1 MAKQLNV
8 ALDFTANTTQAKQ
21 QIQELQQLL
30 TKVAYSTDL
39 GIDPSQMK
47 EASAAA
53 KELAVH
59 LNEAYNQK
67 TGNYDLS
74 KLNASLVKSKTSV
87 TELSTSLLK
96 AGTTGQQA
104 FIKLAQSIAAAD
116 QPMITLNA
124 RLQDFLTTF
133 KNSIKW
139 QISSSMIHQTI
150 GAVQA
155 AYGYAQDLNESLN
168 NIRIVTG
175 HNIDYMDKFADK
187 ANKAAKALSTST
199 LNYTDASLIYYQQ
212 GLSDQEVEDRTAVTI
227 KMANAAGESAEKIS
241 DQLTAVWNNF
251 YDGSQSLEYYADV
264 MTALGAATASSTD
277 EIAAGLE
284 KFAAVSNTVGLSY
297 EYATSAL
304 ATVTAT
310 TRQSADVVGTAFKTL
325 FARIQGLKLGET
337 LDDGTNLNKYSEA
350 LAKVGISIFESN
362 GELKAMDNILDE
374 MAVKWES
381 LDNAQ
386 QVALAQTVAGVRQYT
401 QLIALMDNWDFMK
414 ENLETARN
422 ATGTLNEQQKI
433 YEESWEAANKR
444 LKASFESLYTDL
456 IDDKFFIKFTD
467 FLSDMVDGV
476 DSFIDKIGG
485 VKTVIIGILSIV
497 TNLLSSRIQPAIDN
511 IINNIQIM
519 VGGANKVYGKIRNE
533 INEQINT
540 VSNKYNLS
548 DYDKQSLQNIA
559 QLNIMKQRL
568 ADQTDRLSDS
578 ERRLAEITIQGFEMS
593 QQEILKTTKQL
604 SEYKTQVQELK
615 DAIPDGGINYSNK
628 RSNRIKALEKG
639 VSNQTSSEID
649 TSNNTTEIQ
658 ILQQNL
664 KELSDA
670 AFNAEVAVD
679 GSIKTISQKFM
690 ELGQAG
696 QEQVVQGSE
705 AFSDLI
711 NQLNPFS
718 AELDKLSNNSIQSQ
732 TAIKGMKRE
741 IEVLGGSLPET
752 IRNSEAVNN
761 AFKAIEAAQG
771 PKELKKAIIELQ
783 TALKNTEINGKNVNQ
798 VLSQLGVNKQDIDLI
813 VNGYKKISAQEEKI
827 INQQKDL
834 NNQLNNFNPKHLGT
848 IAENFVRLTSVS
860 MSAVMAINS
869 FKAGIESL
877 GDSDL
882 SGWEKFSSFIMSFA
896 FAFGSLKRVV
906 SGSIEIFNNLRT
918 SLYSSYIA
926 TMLEA
931 EGTDTATAA
940 KMRHEAVTWLQC
952 AADEVHKGILDKE
965 CFALGLVNL
974 GFKEDVAAK
983 IADAAATGGLSAA
996 MKVLNAE
1003 LKATIA
1009 SLLATLGP
1017 ILAVIAAV
1025 AALGFAIYTAIK
1037 RSQAFEA
1044 ELKQSSKDLAEL
1056 KNNLSNVNSEVQKV
1070 NSSLDGLSSKY
1081 DAFKDL
1087 TYGTTEWREAL
1098 YDVNNEVQDLI
1109 DNYNKAADASDQLIE
1124 GVDYYRD
1131 QYNALH
1137 LTDSGAAKIKEQNI
1151 TTQNNAQTA
1160 VNAQNYRN
1168 EQLQLQKD
1176 KMTLASN
1183 TNYLANH
1190 QPAETTTKTVT
1201 IGIPDIQAF
1210 GGSTGSTTTLS
1221 YEKTE
1226 TKTPSHGYNIN
1237 AGNAAFGGAGPNM
1250 STTPKYQYDAALTQA
1265 DIDRIIK
1272 AATENIEFDFGS
1284 VDDLINEGGLSEEA
1298 AKLIAS
1304 SSETQEALQ
1313 KLTTET
1319 SRLADSYANDI
1330 LNDLLARGLD
1340 LSGYDE
1346 QYRTGVGKAI
1356 SQDTLDYQQRIIE
1369 SRASNSGN
1377 ELTQSEVSDYLT
1389 GLGYFVETV
1398 DTNDFQNFI
1407 SGNQV
1412 LTVKLQDENGGI
1424 IENSDTSF
1432 SYKSLLEGFALQQAQ
1447 EEALGWQDN
1456 YFDEQ
1461 KYSQQ
1466 VYSTVDSLKS
1476 SWDAQNFNSD
1486 VINTE
1491 VNERNGGQV
1500 LGETKRVQDFLNENT
1515 ESFSDIFGLSE
1526 EDFKDWA
1533 SDINNVKEN
1542 FGELQKAIEGD
1553 TGAINTLRDRMGSL
1567 GTHGQ
1572 ELVDKLTEAFEGL
1585 DVKTRNYLAKAYES
1599 KNFKIPDEAWTSIN
1613 DFVTNNAEQLSDL
1626 AGVSKDTFISMYN
1639 SADKKY
1645 AKKVAKLLSGVT
1657 KGNKK
1662 DLQALAVETQRAFYT
1677 TGDNMNQAI
1686 SNVQKNWN
1694 SVFSKMGVFANSEA
1708 ETIKTTINSAFDDI
1722 LTYTQ
1727 QLEDGLTPTMDV
1739 SQIKSAL
1746 NSLIAAFGLTESE
1759 AQQMVA
1765 SFGFSAEFDPNPQ
1778 EITET
1783 EKAVVYTDNID
1794 EHGHHLDPPYVVS
1807 KTYTSKVQVPTIT
1820 TLDYEGQQYG
1830 GDLIGPSNSGNG
1842 TDNEDNN
1849 DNGGGG
1855 GYTAPPP
1862 KEYKDEIERYHVIKQ
1877 KIEDLEEVMEHLAKA
1892 KERAFGTSKLE
1903 LMDQEIEKY
1912 DEMIDLQNQYLD
1924 EINKYWEEDRALIAS
1939 YGAEFDETGVI
1950 TNYDEIMKRQIDKYN
1965 SSIGKNEKA
1974 DEAAEEAY
1982 DDFIEALEQY
1992 EETNNLR
1999 QDELEKLYDLQT
2011 ELADVIFE
2019 KTQYKI
2025 EIKIAVKDDELE
2037 YLDYLL
2043 SKIEDDAYSAAEAIA
2058 LIGEKAENAL
2068 EKTKTYSDGLM
2079 ELLSN
2084 HGINS
2089 IEELDKLTV
2098 DDLKAKNFTEDEIDQ
2113 IREWRSSI
2121 LEANQELLEMRA
2133 TIQEKVLDSFNQF
2146 SEDVQDQIDLFEH
2159 YQNILEG
2166 VKDITSLLGAQ
2177 LNEQSKLVLRNLNRS
2192 LMNNSI
2198 NNIAGAKQQVETLKQ
2213 MRANAQEQYDKAI
2226 ANGDSIGIK
2235 QWSDTL
2241 KEIDDQVHSAEEN
2254 FLDIWQEALER
2265 AHDIF
2270 EEEMDNIVKEFEDGV
2285 SPIYGSI
2292 EALQDAITR
2301 ANELNDQ
2308 YLSDTDK
2315 TYELNKLRRQIE
2327 GSIDDTDIIPHKQ
2340 ALNKLQ
2346 DELNKKLKDGSK
2358 ISEYDLKILQSKYEL
2373 ELARQKLEDVQNSN
2387 ETVRLTRDNNGNW
2400 GYVYSA
2406 NEDKIAEAEQEYED
2420 KLNAYQKANE
2430 EYLRTLENNIIQLQS
2445 DYQEKLTAIRLS
2457 FVEGEI
2463 SQAEYEKQAADLEKY
2478 YNERMQQIHQQY
2490 EEVFKNSKDANE
2502 KFVAYYKDS
2511 SGALVENFNQT
2522 TLALQTGYQTLDE
2535 MFEKFWKSHDNYVAD
2550 SNKLLDDYLNKIKE
2564 INSTAGIEGSFA
2576 DAASGWSIKITGE
2589 SDKAVADMEK
2599 IVKNATDSFNNVIK
2613 AASDWESIYVS
2624 KIDSA
2629 IKRNEA
2635 LVKTMNEMVAALSGM
2650 NSIDYSKY
2658 ENAIDSRSTATAN
2671 NIISTQHNSESFNK
2685 TIEVPDYISQ
2695 LSYLDMLDQL
2705 DMNKQIED
2713 WMSNN
2718 ELSID
2723 TALMDSLD
2731 ISTILQ
2737 NIGLNVQTIVS
2748 YLSNLIPSSLGV
2760 DRIAQEFMQ
2769 QVSINAD
2776 FPNVTDSNEIME
2788 AFEIMENE
2796 ASQYANR
2803 KTI

>member
-39 GIDPSQMK
+39 GVDPSQMK

-74 KLNASLVKSKTSV
+74 KLNASLAKSKTSV

-104 FIKLAQSIAAAD
+104 FIKLAQSIAGAD

-124 RLQDFLTTF
+124 RLQDFLVTL
-133 KNSIKW
+133 KNSVKW
-139 QISSSMIHQTI
+139 QISSSMIHQII
-150 GAVQA
+150 GAVQR

-277 EIAAGLE
+277 EISAGLE
-284 KFAAVSNTVGLSY
+284 KFAAVSNSVGLSY

-325 FARIQGLKLGET
+325 FARIQDLELGKT
-337 LDDGTNLNKYSEA
+337 LDDGTTLGKYSQA
-350 LAKVGISIFESN
+350 LETVGVSIKTADGGLREMDDILSDLGEKWNSFDAEGNPLISDDAK
-362 GELKAMDNILDE
+362 
-374 MAVKWES
+374 
-381 LDNAQ
+381 
-386 QVALAQTVAGVRQYT
+386 VALAQTVAGVRQYT

-444 LKASFESLYTDL
+444 LRASFESLYTDL

-519 VGGANKVYGKIRNE
+519 VGGANKVYSKIRNE
-533 INEQINT
+533 MNEQINT
-540 VSNKYNLS
+540 ASKQYNLS
-548 DYDKQSLQNIA
+548 DYDKQSLQNVS

-604 SEYKTQVQELK
+604 GEYKTQVQELK
-615 DAIPDGGINYSNK
+615 DAIPDGGIDYLNK

-649 TSNNTTEIQ
+649 TSDNTTEIQ

-679 GSIKTISQKFM
+679 GSIKAISQKFM

-711 NQLNPFS
+711 SQLSPFS

-798 VLSQLGVNKQDIDLI
+798 VLSQLGVKKQDIDLI
-813 VNGYKKISAQEEKI
+813 VNGYKEISAQEEKI

-877 GDSDL
+877 GDPDL
-882 SGWEKFSSFIMSFA
+882 SGWEKFSSAIMSFA
-896 FAFGSLKRVV
+896 FAFGSLKSVV

-1003 LKATIA
+1003 LKTTIV
-1009 SLLATLGP
+1009 SLLSILGP
-1017 ILAVIAAV
+1017 IVAVIAAITAV
-1025 AALGFAIYTAIK
+1025 GFAIYTLVK
-1037 RSQAFEA
+1037 RSQSFNT
-1044 ELKQSSKDLAEL
+1044 ELKQSNEDLQTL
-1056 KNNLSNVNSEVQKV
+1056 QDNLDGVNSEVQQV
-1070 NSSLDGLSSKY
+1070 TSSLDGLSSKY

-1087 TYGTTEWREAL
+1087 KYGTTEWREAL

-1109 DNYNKAADASDQLIE
+1109 DNYNKMADADSQLKKGE
-1124 GVDYYRD
+1124 DWYYD
-1131 QYNALH
+1131 SNNIQH
-1137 LTDSGAAKIKEQNI
+1137 LTESGQNKIRQQALDKQNK
-1151 TTQNNAQTA
+1151 AQTA
-1160 VNAQNYRN
+1160 VNSQNNRD
-1168 EQLQLQKD
+1168 EQLQLEAKTREIS
-1176 KMTLASN
+1176 KKN
-1183 TNYLANH
+1183 ENIVVG
-1190 QPAETTTKTVT
+1190 TKR
-1201 IGIPDIQAF
+1201 
-1210 GGSTGSTTTLS
+1210 
-1221 YEKTE
+1221 E
-1226 TKTPSHGYNIN
+1226 
-1237 AGNAAFGGAGPNM
+1237 
-1250 STTPKYQYDAALTQA
+1250 KYQFRPNEYRYHTVNATDTLTTSE
-1265 DIDRIIK
+1265 INKVVK
-1272 AATENIEFDFGS
+1272 AAMKDSSFNFDKE
-1284 VDDLINEGGLSEEA
+1284 DLINKAGLDENT
-1298 AKLIAS
+1298 AKLITS
-1304 SSETQEALQ
+1304 NDETIKALE
-1313 KLTTET
+1313 KLTAET
-1319 SRLADSYANDI
+1319 SRLADSYQNNV
-1330 LNDLLARGLD
+1330 LNELLSRGLD

-1346 QYRTGVGKAI
+1346 KYRNGIGELI
-1356 SQDTLDYQQRIIE
+1356 SQDVIDYENKIIA
-1369 SRASNSGN
+1369 SRGSNSGN
-1377 ELTQSEVSDYLT
+1377 ELTESEILNLLSQQGYSVSE
-1389 GLGYFVETV
+1389 LG
-1398 DTNDFQNFI
+1398 NNWWQDFT
-1407 SGNQV
+1407 SGNA
-1412 LTVKLQDENGGI
+1412 TIPVKLTDENGGTV
-1424 IENSDTSF
+1424 ENSEVTFDYDTIL
-1432 SYKSLLEGFALQQAQ
+1432 KNFAAEQSRQWGLSQ
-1447 EEALGWQDN
+1447 QDN

-1461 KYSQQ
+1461 IYSQKAFDAA
-1466 VYSTVDSLKS
+1466 SRLKP
-1476 SWDAQNFNSD
+1476 SWDEQNFDEDKIQEQASALENMGQGSALPSEIGKLQEFLTSNS
-1486 VINTE
+1486 
-1491 VNERNGGQV
+1491 
-1500 LGETKRVQDFLNENT
+1500 
-1515 ESFSDIFGLSE
+1515 ESFADMFGMSE
-1526 EDFKDWA
+1526 DDFKAWA
-1533 SDINNVKEN
+1533 GDANNLTEN
-1542 FGELQKAIEGD
+1542 FGKLQKAVEGNS
-1553 TGAINTLRDRMGSL
+1553 GAINELRDEMGSL

-1572 ELVDKLTEAFEGL
+1572 ELVDKLAGSW
-1585 DVKTRNYLAKAYES
+1585 DKCSDKAKAFS
-1599 KNFKIPDEAWTSIN
+1599 DWMNDSTSL
-1613 DFVTNNAEQLSDL
+1613 TKKYNAENEAAFDEFVAQNSDALSDL
-1626 AGVSKDTFISMYN
+1626 AGVSKDTFEKLYKE
-1639 SADKKY
+1639 DKRY
-1645 AKKVAKLLSGVT
+1645 ARKVAKLMPDVA
-1657 KGNKK
+1657 KGNQK
-1662 DLQALAVETQRAFYT
+1662 ALVELNIATQRSFYT
-1677 TGDNMNQAI
+1677 TGEQVNQVLQ
-1686 SNVQKNWN
+1686 NV
-1694 SVFSKMGVFANSEA
+1694 ANSGR
-1708 ETIKTTINSAFDDI
+1708 DD
-1722 LTYTQ
+1722 L
-1727 QLEDGLTPTMDV
+1727 
-1739 SQIKSAL
+1739 K
-1746 NSLIAAFGLTESE
+1746 AAFGDSLSSVQSEINTCFTQIQEAANKLQLDPKFDTTEAIASLNTLISAFGFTAE
-1759 AQQMVA
+1759 QAQAFVA
-1765 SFGFSAEFDPNPQ
+1765 SMGFDAEIESKPTPVTSH
-1778 EITET
+1778 EE
-1783 EKAVVYTDNID
+1783 AVVYTSNID
-1794 EHGHHLDPPYVVS
+1794 EHGHHLDPPSVVPID
-1807 KTYTSKVQVPTIT
+1807 TTTMVNVPTVK
-1820 TLDYEGQQYG
+1820 TLDWSGKEYG
-1830 GDLIGPSNSGNG
+1830 GKTTDLTTNPTTTNNSGG
-1842 TDNEDNN
+1842 GG
-1849 DNGGGG
+1849 NGGGG
-1855 GYTAPPP
+1855 SRYTPPPP

-1924 EINKYWEEDRALIAS
+1924 EINKYWDEDRALIAS
-1939 YGAEFDETGVI
+1939 YGAEFDETGII

-1965 SSIGKNEKA
+1965 SSIGKNKEADKA
-1974 DEAAEEAY
+1974 AKEAY

-2146 SEDVQDQIDLFEH
+2146 SENIQDQIDLFEH
-2159 YQNILEG
+2159 YQNILES

-2192 LMNNSI
+2192 LINNSI
-2198 NNIAGAKQQVETLKQ
+2198 NNLAGAKQQVETLKQ

-2254 FLDIWQEALER
+2254 FLDTWQEALER
-2265 AHDIF
+2265 ARDIF

-2406 NEDKIAEAEQEYED
+2406 NEDKIAEAEREYED

-2430 EYLRTLENNIIQLQS
+2430 EYLKTLENNIIQLQS

-2535 MFEKFWKSHDNYVAD
+2535 MFEKFWKSHDNYLAD

-2599 IVKNATDSFNNVIK
+2599 IVKNATDSFNDVIK

-2635 LVKTMNEMVAALSGM
+2635 LVKTMNEMVATLSGM

-2685 TIEVPDYISQ
+2685 TVEVPDYISQ
-2695 LSYLDMLDQL
+2695 FSYLDMLDQL

-2776 FPNVTDSNEIME
+2776 FPNVTDSQEILD
-2788 AFEIMENE
+2788 AFNTMENE

>member
-74 KLNASLVKSKTSV
+74 KLNASLAKSKTSV

-124 RLQDFLTTF
+124 RLQDLLTTF

-139 QISSSMIHQTI
+139 QISSSTIHQVI

-155 AYGYAQDLNESLN
+155 AYRYAQDLNESLN

-325 FARIQGLKLGET
+325 FARIQDLELGET
-337 LDDGTNLNKYSEA
+337 LDDGTTLGKYSQA
-350 LAKVGISIFESN
+350 LETVGISIKTADGGLREMDDILSDL
-362 GELKAMDNILDE
+362 GE
-374 MAVKWES
+374 KWNSFDAEGNPLIS
-381 LDNAQ
+381 DDAK
-386 QVALAQTVAGVRQYT
+386 VALAQTVAGVRQYT

-444 LKASFESLYTDL
+444 LRASFESLYTDL

-467 FLSDMVDGV
+467 FLSDMVDGI

-485 VKTVIIGILSIV
+485 VKPLLIGILSIV
-497 TNLLSSRIQPAIDN
+497 GSLLSSKIQPAIDN
-511 IINNIQIM
+511 IINNIKVM
-519 VGGANKVYGKIRNE
+519 VGGADKAYAKIHDDLNKTTQANWYNE
-533 INEQINT
+533 DGTHRFDPIQEEQLRGVQRIT
-540 VSNKYNLS
+540 E
-548 DYDKQSLQNIA
+548 A
-559 QLNIMKQRL
+559 KQRL
-568 ADQTDRLSDS
+568 SVVEKNLTATEKAQ
-578 ERRLAEITIQGFEMS
+578 AESAIQGFEL
-593 QQEILKTTKQL
+593 QQKHLEDLIKKQ
-604 SEYKTQVQELK
+604 EELK
-615 DAIPDGGINYSNK
+615 QKKNNFNSTELDTSTISINTKRIDQAK
-628 RSNRIKALEKG
+628 RSRVNVVERDINSTDIIGDANTLARSYESIQYAADNAANAVKNSAVVMLEAWKESVESG
-639 VSNQTSSEID
+639 KSVTLSGADVFKDLIENMD
-649 TSNNTTEIQ
+649 TSMQ
-658 ILQQNL
+658 
-664 KELSDA
+664 
-670 AFNAEVAVD
+670 
-679 GSIKTISQKFM
+679 SIKSR
-690 ELGQAG
+690 GN
-696 QEQVVQGSE
+696 
-705 AFSDLI
+705 DLSSHAREVREG
-711 NQLNPFS
+711 LNVMV
-718 AELDKLSNNSIQSQ
+718 E
-732 TAIKGMKRE
+732 
-741 IEVLGGSLPET
+741 SLPEG
-752 IRNSEAVNN
+752 IRLSGDFSKAMNELDRARGPKQTTAAIQKLIKIISNAKIETKDLEKYLKSIGYPEEKLQNYLKLLKEQKQNAKEAAEAQETLNN
-761 AFKAIEAAQG
+761 AVKNFKPQHKIAFSE
-771 PKELKKAIIELQ
+771 
-783 TALKNTEINGKNVNQ
+783 
-798 VLSQLGVNKQDIDLI
+798 GVVSLA
-813 VNGYKKISAQEEKI
+813 SAC
-827 INQQKDL
+827 
-834 NNQLNNFNPKHLGT
+834 G
-848 IAENFVRLTSVS
+848 
-860 MSAVMAINS
+860 SAVMAL
-869 FKAGIESL
+869 ESL
-877 GDSDL
+877 KSIIETVSDPEAT
-882 SGWEKFSSFIMSFA
+882 GWEKFSAILMGFSMIVPSLMSA
-896 FAFGSLKRVV
+896 FSGFGKVIAGV
-906 SGSIEIFNNLRT
+906 NQIVESGTVAWATRTGVEILNTSVLGENTTQLILNTLANSKLTDENKKNL
-918 SLYSSYIA
+918 IA
-926 TMLEA
+926 L
-931 EGTDTATAA
+931 
-940 KMRHEAVTWLQC
+940 
-952 AADEVHKGILDKE
+952 ILRR
-965 CFALGLVNL
+965 A
-974 GFKEDVAAK
+974 
-983 IADAAATGGLSAA
+983 GLSADTA
-996 MKVLNAE
+996 ALHANNLVTGTATVVTKSFSAALKELWASLVPLLPVIIPLTIALGALVAAWVIYDNAIGAAAENAE
-1003 LKATIA
+1003 QNNKNLEETKT
-1009 SLLATLGP
+1009 
-1017 ILAVIAAV
+1017 
-1025 AALGFAIYTAIK
+1025 AL
-1037 RSQAFEA
+1037 
-1044 ELKQSSKDLAEL
+1044 DD
-1056 KNNLSNVNSEVQKV
+1056 VNSRLNTL
-1070 NSSLDGLSSKY
+1070 NSTLSGLNDKRKNI
-1081 DAFKDL
+1081 DNL
-1087 TYGTTEWREAL
+1087 TYGTVEWR
-1098 YDVNNEVQDLI
+1098 D
-1109 DNYNKAADASDQLIE
+1109 
-1124 GVDYYRD
+1124 
-1131 QYNALH
+1131 
-1137 LTDSGAAKIKEQNI
+1137 
-1151 TTQNNAQTA
+1151 A
-1160 VNAQNYRN
+1160 VNELND
-1168 EQLQLQKD
+1168 E
-1176 KMTLASN
+1176 
-1183 TNYLANH
+1183 
-1190 QPAETTTKTVT
+1190 
-1201 IGIPDIQAF
+1201 
-1210 GGSTGSTTTLS
+1210 
-1221 YEKTE
+1221 
-1226 TKTPSHGYNIN
+1226 
-1237 AGNAAFGGAGPNM
+1237 
-1250 STTPKYQYDAALTQA
+1250 
-1265 DIDRIIK
+1265 
-1272 AATENIEFDFGS
+1272 
-1284 VDDLINEGGLSEEA
+1284 VDDLIEKYGLIKGQDWDIDAQGRKYITDTGAESMRTSMDEERSNLLSAKAAQQKFKNKYEYDQSKKEIISDYTKRGQTHYDDNVKQITSKDLDTIVNAKLRNPSLEINPDTLKDLGLDQSVIDLINNNTELQDAIKALTIQAQRIADIETNDMYNKMVSEGVLEELKKAGVSDEYASDIAYKMAEDAVRNSNTTDYTNQSATAFNTLNNSNEYIQEFLKERGYTYKDNNFWGNLSKLQNDKTIEVFTDEDQKETKNISVSELRAWLENKLASEDIMANVDDYIGIEADSKTTWESASKAKETWDKNQSIVNDFEQINQQGAPNEESFDNYEDYQVAQTDYQNQLQEKAQAMSDMLKQNSEEY
-1298 AKLIAS
+1298 AS
-1304 SSETQEALQ
+1304 MFDMTKEGFEEWIS
-1313 KLTTET
+1313 
-1319 SRLADSYANDI
+1319 DSDN
-1330 LNDLLARGLD
+1330 
-1340 LSGYDE
+1340 
-1346 QYRTGVGKAI
+1346 
-1356 SQDTLDYQQRIIE
+1356 IIE
-1369 SRASNSGN
+1369 HYDLIKKAVEGDAEAVN
-1377 ELTQSEVSDYLT
+1377 ELRKLT
-1389 GLGYFVETV
+1389 GLNIGTIK
-1398 DTNDFQNFI
+1398 DIQDAWNDNSKELDKYI
-1407 SGNQV
+1407 E
-1412 LTVKLQDENGGI
+1412 KLEKSQD
-1424 IENSDTSF
+1424 
-1432 SYKSLLEGFALQQAQ
+1432 
-1447 EEALGWQDN
+1447 
-1456 YFDEQ
+1456 
-1461 KYSQQ
+1461 
-1466 VYSTVDSLKS
+1466 
-1476 SWDAQNFNSD
+1476 
-1486 VINTE
+1486 
-1491 VNERNGGQV
+1491 
-1500 LGETKRVQDFLNENT
+1500 
-1515 ESFSDIFGLSE
+1515 
-1526 EDFKDWA
+1526 
-1533 SDINNVKEN
+1533 
-1542 FGELQKAIEGD
+1542 
-1553 TGAINTLRDRMGSL
+1553 
-1567 GTHGQ
+1567 
-1572 ELVDKLTEAFEGL
+1572 LTEAE
-1585 DVKTRNYLAKAYES
+1585 YES
-1599 KNFKIPDEAWTSIN
+1599 FG
-1613 DFVTNNAEQLSDL
+1613 DFLDANSDSFASL
-1626 AGVSKDTFISMYN
+1626 AGVSQDTFDQMLAHNKDFIKKSGPLIPKMMKGDTKAVQQFRVEAQRQIVLDVNNTQARKAMAQLEESAGAAAGTVESDVQNAFDYISSYIEN
-1639 SADKKY
+1639 NPIEVGAEVNDAGFIDACNKIIAASGWTSEQAQKEF
-1645 AKKVAKLLSGVT
+1645 AKMGFNLELNPVEPQVT
-1657 KGNKK
+1657 KKHFDTLVATNETDTVDGTHHVPGGVFIKSL
-1662 DLQALAVETQRAFYT
+1662 DGEDVIEYPAAVKAVTGGGLEMGGEITGGTKSSGT
-1677 TGDNMNQAI
+1677 TGGN
-1686 SNVQKNWN
+1686 
-1694 SVFSKMGVFANSEA
+1694 
-1708 ETIKTTINSAFDDI
+1708 
-1722 LTYTQ
+1722 
-1727 QLEDGLTPTMDV
+1727 
-1739 SQIKSAL
+1739 
-1746 NSLIAAFGLTESE
+1746 
-1759 AQQMVA
+1759 
-1765 SFGFSAEFDPNPQ
+1765 
-1778 EITET
+1778 
-1783 EKAVVYTDNID
+1783 
-1794 EHGHHLDPPYVVS
+1794 
-1807 KTYTSKVQVPTIT
+1807 
-1820 TLDYEGQQYG
+1820 G
-1830 GDLIGPSNSGNG
+1830 GDSG
-1842 TDNEDNN
+1842 
-1849 DNGGGG
+1849 NGGGG
-1855 GYTAPPP
+1855 GDSYTPPPP

-1877 KIEDLEEVMEHLAKA
+1877 KIEDLQEVMDHLAKA
-1892 KERAFGTSKLE
+1892 KDRAFGTSKLE

-1965 SSIGKNEKA
+1965 SSIGKNEEA

-2079 ELLSN
+2079 ELLNN

-2146 SEDVQDQIDLFEH
+2146 SEDIQDQIDLFEH

-2198 NNIAGAKQQVETLKQ
+2198 NNLAGAKQQVETLKQ
-2213 MRANAQEQYDKAI
+2213 MRANAQEQYDKAV
-2226 ANGDSIGIK
+2226 ANEDSIGIK

-2254 FLDIWQEALER
+2254 FLDTWQEALER
-2265 AHDIF
+2265 ARDIF

-2564 INSTAGIEGSFA
+2564 INNAAGIEGSFA

-2599 IVKNATDSFNNVIK
+2599 IVKNATDSFNDVIK

>member
-39 GIDPSQMK
+39 GVSPEKMK

-74 KLNASLVKSKTSV
+74 KLNASLAKSKTSV

-104 FIKLAQSIAAAD
+104 FIKLAQSIAGAD

-124 RLQDFLTTF
+124 RLQDFLVTV
-133 KNSIKW
+133 KNSVKW
-139 QISSSMIHQTI
+139 QISSSMIHQII
-150 GAVQA
+150 GAVQR

-277 EIAAGLE
+277 EISAGLE
-284 KFAAVSNTVGLSY
+284 KFAAVSNAVGLSY

-325 FARIQGLKLGET
+325 FARIQDLELGKT
-337 LDDGTNLNKYSEA
+337 LDDGTTLGKYSQA
-350 LAKVGISIFESN
+350 LETVGVSIKTADGGLREMDDILSDLGEKWNSFDAEGNPLISDDAKI
-362 GELKAMDNILDE
+362 
-374 MAVKWES
+374 
-381 LDNAQ
+381 
-386 QVALAQTVAGVRQYT
+386 ALAQTVAGVRQYT

-519 VGGANKVYGKIRNE
+519 VGGANKVYSKIRNE
-533 INEQINT
+533 MNEQINT
-540 VSNKYNLS
+540 ASKQYNLS
-548 DYDKQSLQNIA
+548 DYDKQSLQNVS

-604 SEYKTQVQELK
+604 GEYKTQVQELK
-615 DAIPDGGINYSNK
+615 DAIPDGGIDYSNK

-649 TSNNTTEIQ
+649 TSDNTTEIQ

-711 NQLNPFS
+711 SQLSPFS

-798 VLSQLGVNKQDIDLI
+798 VLSQLGVKKQDIDLI
-813 VNGYKKISAQEEKI
+813 VNGYKEISAQEEKI

-877 GDSDL
+877 GDPDL
-882 SGWEKFSSFIMSFA
+882 SGWEKFSSAIMSFA
-896 FAFGSLKRVV
+896 FAFGSLKSVV

-1003 LKATIA
+1003 LKTTIVSFL
-1009 SLLATLGP
+1009 SLLGP
-1017 ILAVIAAV
+1017 IVAVIAAITAV
-1025 AALGFAIYTAIK
+1025 GFAIYTLVK
-1037 RSQAFEA
+1037 RSQSFNT
-1044 ELKQSSKDLAEL
+1044 ELKQSNEDLQTL
-1056 KNNLSNVNSEVQKV
+1056 QDNLDGVNSEVQQV
-1070 NSSLDGLSSKY
+1070 TSSLDGLSSKY

-1087 TYGTTEWREAL
+1087 KYGTTEWREAL

-1109 DNYNKAADASDQLIE
+1109 DNYNKMADADSQLKKGE
-1124 GVDYYRD
+1124 DWYYD
-1131 QYNALH
+1131 SNNIQH
-1137 LTDSGAAKIKEQNI
+1137 LTESGQNKIRQQALDKQNK
-1151 TTQNNAQTA
+1151 AQTA
-1160 VNAQNYRN
+1160 VNSQNNRD
-1168 EQLQLQKD
+1168 EKLQLEAKAREIVADNQNIAIGTYQAANYITRQQTKVATGTYRTEVLKD
-1176 KMTLASN
+1176 S
-1183 TNYLANH
+1183 
-1190 QPAETTTKTVT
+1190 
-1201 IGIPDIQAF
+1201 
-1210 GGSTGSTTTLS
+1210 
-1221 YEKTE
+1221 
-1226 TKTPSHGYNIN
+1226 
-1237 AGNAAFGGAGPNM
+1237 
-1250 STTPKYQYDAALTQA
+1250 LTR
-1265 DIDRIIK
+1265 DEVNKVVK
-1272 AATENIEFDFGS
+1272 AAMKDSSFNFNKE
-1284 VDDLINEGGLSEEA
+1284 DLINKAGLDENT
-1298 AKLIAS
+1298 AKLITS
-1304 SSETQEALQ
+1304 NDETIKALE
-1313 KLTTET
+1313 KLTAET
-1319 SRLADSYANDI
+1319 SRLADSYQNDV
-1330 LNDLLARGLD
+1330 LNELLSRGLD

-1346 QYRTGVGKAI
+1346 KYRSGIGELI
-1356 SQDTLDYQQRIIE
+1356 SQDVIDYENKIIA
-1369 SRASNSGN
+1369 SRGSNSGN
-1377 ELTQSEVSDYLT
+1377 ELTESEILNLLSQQGYSVSE
-1389 GLGYFVETV
+1389 LG
-1398 DTNDFQNFI
+1398 NNWLQDFT
-1407 SGNQV
+1407 SGN
-1412 LTVKLQDENGGI
+1412 TTIPVKLTDENGGTV
-1424 IENSDTSF
+1424 ENSEVTFDYDTIL
-1432 SYKSLLEGFALQQAQ
+1432 KNFAAEQSRQWGLSQ
-1447 EEALGWQDN
+1447 QDN

-1461 KYSQQ
+1461 IYSQKAFDAA
-1466 VYSTVDSLKS
+1466 SRLKP
-1476 SWDAQNFNSD
+1476 SWDEQNFDEDKIQEQASALENMGQGSALPSEIEKLQEFLTSNS
-1486 VINTE
+1486 
-1491 VNERNGGQV
+1491 
-1500 LGETKRVQDFLNENT
+1500 
-1515 ESFSDIFGLSE
+1515 ESFADMFGMSE
-1526 EDFKDWA
+1526 DDFKAWA
-1533 SDINNVKEN
+1533 GDANNLTEN
-1542 FGELQKAIEGD
+1542 FGKLQKAVEGNS
-1553 TGAINTLRDRMGSL
+1553 GAINELRDEMGSL

-1572 ELVDKLTEAFEGL
+1572 ELVDKLTGSWDKCNDKVKAFS
-1585 DVKTRNYLAKAYES
+1585 D
-1599 KNFKIPDEAWTSIN
+1599 WMN
-1613 DFVTNNAEQLSDL
+1613 DSTNLTKKYNAENEAAFNEFVAQNSDVLSDL
-1626 AGVSKDTFISMYN
+1626 AGVSKDTFEKLYKE
-1639 SADKKY
+1639 DKRY
-1645 AKKVAKLLSGVT
+1645 ARKVAKLMPDVA
-1657 KGNKK
+1657 KGNQK
-1662 DLQALAVETQRAFYT
+1662 ALVELNIATQRSFYT
-1677 TGDNMNQAI
+1677 TGEQVNKVLQ
-1686 SNVQKNWN
+1686 NV
-1694 SVFSKMGVFANSEA
+1694 ANSGR
-1708 ETIKTTINSAFDDI
+1708 DD
-1722 LTYTQ
+1722 L
-1727 QLEDGLTPTMDV
+1727 
-1739 SQIKSAL
+1739 K
-1746 NSLIAAFGLTESE
+1746 AAFGDSLSSVQSEINTCFTQIQEAANKLQLDPKFDTTEAIASLNTLISAFGFTAEQAQAFVASMGFDAEIESE
-1759 AQQMVA
+1759 PTPVT
-1765 SFGFSAEFDPNPQ
+1765 SHE
-1778 EITET
+1778 E
-1783 EKAVVYTDNID
+1783 AVVYTSNID
-1794 EHGHHLDPPYVVS
+1794 EHGHHLDPPSVVPID
-1807 KTYTSKVQVPTIT
+1807 TTTMVNVPTVK
-1820 TLDYEGQQYG
+1820 TLDWSGKEYG
-1830 GDLIGPSNSGNG
+1830 GKTTDLTTNPTTTNNSGG
-1842 TDNEDNN
+1842 SG
-1849 DNGGGG
+1849 NGGGG
-1855 GYTAPPP
+1855 SSYTPPPP

-1912 DEMIDLQNQYLD
+1912 NEMIDLQNQYLD
-1924 EINKYWEEDRALIAS
+1924 EINKYWEEDKALIAS

-1965 SSIGKNEKA
+1965 SSIGKNEEA

-2058 LIGEKAENAL
+2058 LISEKAENAL

-2146 SEDVQDQIDLFEH
+2146 SEDIQDQIDLFEH

-2198 NNIAGAKQQVETLKQ
+2198 NNLAGAKQQVETLKQ

-2226 ANGDSIGIK
+2226 ANEDSVGIK

-2241 KEIDDQVHSAEEN
+2241 KEIDDQVHSAEES
-2254 FLDIWQEALER
+2254 FLDTWQEALER
-2265 AHDIF
+2265 ARDIF

-2373 ELARQKLEDVQNSN
+2373 ELARQKLEDIQNSN

-2535 MFEKFWKSHDNYVAD
+2535 MFEKFWKSHDNYLAD

-2599 IVKNATDSFNNVIK
+2599 IVKNATDSFNDVIK

-2650 NSIDYSKY
+2650 DSIDYSKY

>member
-74 KLNASLVKSKTSV
+74 KLNASLAKSKTNV
-87 TELSTSLLK
+87 TELSTSLLQ

-124 RLQDFLTTF
+124 RLQDFLTTV
-133 KNSIKW
+133 KNTVKW
-139 QISSSMIHQTI
+139 QISSSMIHQVM
-150 GAVQA
+150 GAIQT
-155 AYGYAQDLNESLN
+155 AYGYAQDLNRSLN
-168 NIRIVTG
+168 DIRIVTG

-212 GLSDQEVEDRTAVTI
+212 GLSDKEVEDRTAVTI
-227 KMANAAGESAEKIS
+227 KMANAAGESADKIS
-241 DQLTAVWNNF
+241 QQLTAVWNNF

-325 FARIQGLKLGET
+325 FARIQDLELGKTLEDGTTLGKYSQALDAVGVSIKDADGGLRAMDDILDDLGEKWNSFDAEGNP
-337 LDDGTNLNKYSEA
+337 LISKD
-350 LAKVGISIFESN
+350 AK
-362 GELKAMDNILDE
+362 
-374 MAVKWES
+374 
-381 LDNAQ
+381 
-386 QVALAQTVAGVRQYT
+386 VALAQTVAGVRQYT
-401 QLIALMDNWDFMK
+401 QLIALMDKWDFMK

-422 ATGTLNEQQKI
+422 ATGTLTEQQKI

-444 LKASFESLYTDL
+444 LKASFQGLYTDL

-467 FLSDMVDGV
+467 FLSDMVDGA

-485 VKTVIIGILSIV
+485 LKTLLVGILGVVSQ
-497 TNLLSSRIQPAIDN
+497 TLSSKITPMLDSL
-511 IINNIQIM
+511 INNIKILT
-519 VGGANKVYGKIRNE
+519 GGSSKVYGKIRDEMNTK
-533 INEQINT
+533 ISSVIDEQKLN
-540 VSNKYNLS
+540 VYQEQQLKGAAEL
-548 DYDKQSLQNIA
+548 NIA
-559 QLNIMKQRL
+559 KQKL
-568 ADQTDRLSDS
+568 AKVTQTLTDS
-578 ERRLAEITIQGFEMS
+578 ERQLAEVSINGFEM
-593 QQEILKTTKQL
+593 QQREVEKLAQKATILKENLDGIKSTITDGAIDLSSKKFSNIQKTKLNIESQL
-604 SEYKTQVQELK
+604 DDRIDE
-615 DAIPDGGINYSNK
+615 N
-628 RSNRIKALEKG
+628 RSNRDTPGISKDIQTRIDNENKIYNRAYDSLIQMADAAEESVGSSVQTIMQHFIQLGEKVEG
-639 VSNQTSSEID
+639 VSNEI
-649 TSNNTTEIQ
+649 TG
-658 ILQQNL
+658 
-664 KELSDA
+664 A
-670 AFNAEVAVD
+670 
-679 GSIKTISQKFM
+679 
-690 ELGQAG
+690 
-696 QEQVVQGSE
+696 E
-705 AFSDLI
+705 AFSGIISNLEKLKISLNGLHDNSPTLSASLDVVRGKI
-711 NQLNPFS
+711 DILNEALPESLTGSQAFKKAMQEIQEASKKSQMIEGFNQL
-718 AELDKLSNNSIQSQ
+718 LKVIKQTTLSLEDQERVLKEFGATKKDIDLVKNGYKSL
-732 TAIKGMKRE
+732 E
-741 IEVLGGSLPET
+741 EVLRDIETRNKNIRDGINNFDPKHLAKLPET
-752 IRNSEAVNN
+752 FVNLASSIGN
-761 AFKAIEAAQG
+761 
-771 PKELKKAIIELQ
+771 
-783 TALKNTEINGKNVNQ
+783 
-798 VLSQLGVNKQDIDLI
+798 
-813 VNGYKKISAQEEKI
+813 
-827 INQQKDL
+827 
-834 NNQLNNFNPKHLGT
+834 
-848 IAENFVRLTSVS
+848 
-860 MSAVMAINS
+860 AVMSINS
-869 FKAGIESL
+869 FKSAFESL
-877 GDSDL
+877 KDPDL
-882 SGWEKFSSFIMSFA
+882 SGWEKASSFIISLSFA
-896 FAFGSLKRVV
+896 LPMLYNAIKTLI
-906 SGSIEIFNNLRT
+906 SGFTQLMQILGYT
-918 SLYSSYIA
+918 SLASNVFTKATNLITMASVKHNVALELEKHTQEELNDEEKKSALIKTLVSLGLTEETAKTIIA
-926 TMLEA
+926 TFA
-931 EGTDTATAA
+931 TEGFNAA
-940 KMRHEAVTWLQC
+940 L
-952 AADEVHKGILDKE
+952 
-965 CFALGLVNL
+965 
-974 GFKEDVAAK
+974 
-983 IADAAATGGLSAA
+983 
-996 MKVLNAE
+996 KVLNAE
-1003 LKATIA
+1003 LNKII
-1009 SLLATLGP
+1009 LKFLAFLGP
-1017 ILAVIAAV
+1017 IVAVIAAI
-1025 AALGFAIYTAIK
+1025 AALGFAIYTLIK
-1037 RSQAFEA
+1037 RSQSFNT
-1044 ELKQSSKDLAEL
+1044 ELKQSNEDLQTL
-1056 KNNLSNVNSEVQKV
+1056 QNNLDNVNSEVQKV
-1070 NSSLDGLSSKY
+1070 TSSLDGLSSKY

-1087 TYGTTEWREAL
+1087 KYGTTEWREAL

-1109 DNYNKAADASDQLIE
+1109 DNYNKMADADSQLKKGE
-1124 GVDYYRD
+1124 DWYYD
-1131 QYNALH
+1131 VNNIQH
-1137 LTDSGAAKIKEQNI
+1137 LTESGQNKIKQQALDRQNK
-1151 TTQNNAQTA
+1151 AQTA
-1160 VNAQNYRN
+1160 VNSQSNRDEQVQLEAKIREISKKN
-1168 EQLQLQKD
+1168 E
-1176 KMTLASN
+1176 N
-1183 TNYLANH
+1183 VVVG
-1190 QPAETTTKTVT
+1190 TKR
-1201 IGIPDIQAF
+1201 
-1210 GGSTGSTTTLS
+1210 
-1221 YEKTE
+1221 E
-1226 TKTPSHGYNIN
+1226 
-1237 AGNAAFGGAGPNM
+1237 
-1250 STTPKYQYDAALTQA
+1250 KYQFRPNEYRYHTVNATDTLTTSE
-1265 DIDRIIK
+1265 INKVVK
-1272 AATENIEFDFGS
+1272 AAMKDSSFDFS
-1284 VDDLINEGGLSEEA
+1284 KEDLINKAGLDENT
-1298 AKLIAS
+1298 AKLITS
-1304 SSETQEALQ
+1304 NRETREALE
-1313 KLTTET
+1313 KLTAET
-1319 SRLADSYANDI
+1319 SRLADSYQNDV
-1330 LNDLLARGLD
+1330 LNELLSRGLD

-1346 QYRTGVGKAI
+1346 KYRNGIGELI
-1356 SQDTLDYQQRIIE
+1356 SQDVIDYENKIIA
-1369 SRASNSGN
+1369 SRGSNSGN
-1377 ELTQSEVSDYLT
+1377 ELTESEILNLLSQQGYSVSE
-1389 GLGYFVETV
+1389 LG
-1398 DTNDFQNFI
+1398 DNWLQDFT
-1407 SGNQV
+1407 SGN
-1412 LTVKLQDENGGI
+1412 TTIPVKLTDENGGTV
-1424 IENSDTSF
+1424 ENSEVTFDYDTIL
-1432 SYKSLLEGFALQQAQ
+1432 KNFAAEQSRQWGLSQ
-1447 EEALGWQDN
+1447 QDN

-1461 KYSQQ
+1461 IYSQKAFDAA
-1466 VYSTVDSLKS
+1466 SRLKP
-1476 SWDAQNFNSD
+1476 SWDEQNFDEDKIQEQASALENMGQGSALPSEIGKLQEFLTSNS
-1486 VINTE
+1486 
-1491 VNERNGGQV
+1491 
-1500 LGETKRVQDFLNENT
+1500 
-1515 ESFSDIFGLSE
+1515 ESFADIFGMSE
-1526 EDFKDWA
+1526 DDFKAWA
-1533 SDINNVKEN
+1533 GDANNLTEN
-1542 FGELQKAIEGD
+1542 FGKLQQAVEGD
-1553 TGAINTLRDRMGSL
+1553 SGAINELRDEMGSL

-1572 ELVDKLTEAFEGL
+1572 ELVDELAGSWDKCNDKVKAFSDWMNDSTSLT
-1585 DVKTRNYLAKAYES
+1585 KKY
-1599 KNFKIPDEAWTSIN
+1599 
-1613 DFVTNNAEQLSDL
+1613 NAENEAAFDEFVAQNSDALSDL
-1626 AGVSKDTFISMYN
+1626 AGVSKDTFEKLYKE
-1639 SADKKY
+1639 DKRY
-1645 AKKVAKLLSGVT
+1645 ARKVAKLMPDVA
-1657 KGNKK
+1657 KGNQK
-1662 DLQALAVETQRAFYT
+1662 ALAELNIATQRSFYT
-1677 TGDNMNQAI
+1677 TGEQVNQVLQNI
-1686 SNVQKNWN
+1686 
-1694 SVFSKMGVFANSEA
+1694 ANSGR
-1708 ETIKTTINSAFDDI
+1708 DD
-1722 LTYTQ
+1722 L
-1727 QLEDGLTPTMDV
+1727 
-1739 SQIKSAL
+1739 K
-1746 NSLIAAFGLTESE
+1746 AAFGDSLSSVQSEINTCFTQIQEAANGLQLDPKFDTTEAIASLNTLISAFGFTAEQAQAFVASMGFDAEIESE
-1759 AQQMVA
+1759 PTPVT
-1765 SFGFSAEFDPNPQ
+1765 SHE
-1778 EITET
+1778 E
-1783 EKAVVYTDNID
+1783 AVVYTSNID
-1794 EHGHHLDPPYVVS
+1794 EHGHHLDPPSVVPID
-1807 KTYTSKVQVPTIT
+1807 TTTMVNVPTVK
-1820 TLDYEGQQYG
+1820 TLDWSGKEYG
-1830 GDLIGPSNSGNG
+1830 GKTTDLTTNP
-1842 TDNEDNN
+1842 TATNN
-1849 DNGGGG
+1849 NGGGG
-1855 GYTAPPP
+1855 NGGGGSSYTPPPP

-1924 EINKYWEEDRALIAS
+1924 EINKYWDEDKALIAS

-1965 SSIGKNEKA
+1965 SSIGKNEEA

-1999 QDELEKLYDLQT
+1999 QEQLEKLYDLQT

-2079 ELLSN
+2079 ELLNN

-2098 DDLKAKNFTEDEIDQ
+2098 DDLKAKNFTEKEIDQ

-2198 NNIAGAKQQVETLKQ
+2198 NNLAGAKQQVEALKQ
-2213 MRANAQEQYDKAI
+2213 MRANAQEQYDKAV

-2235 QWSDTL
+2235 QWSDSL
-2241 KEIDDQVHSAEEN
+2241 KEIDEQVYSAEEN
-2254 FLDIWQEALER
+2254 FLDTWQEALER
-2265 AHDIF
+2265 ARDIF
-2270 EEEMDNIVKEFEDGV
+2270 EEEMDNIVKEFEDGI

-2308 YLSDTDK
+2308 YLSDADK

-2430 EYLRTLENNIIQLQS
+2430 EYLKTLENNILQLQS
-2445 DYQEKLTAIRLS
+2445 DYQEKLTAIKLS
-2457 FVEGEI
+2457 FTQGEI
-2463 SQAEYEKQAADLEKY
+2463 SQAEYEKQVADLEKY
-2478 YNERMQQIHQQY
+2478 YDERMQQIHQQY

-2511 SGALVENFNQT
+2511 SGALVDSFDQT
-2522 TLALQTGYQTLDE
+2522 TLALKTGYSTLDE
-2535 MFEKFWKSHDNYVAD
+2535 MFNAFWKSHDNYVAD

-2599 IVKNATDSFNNVIK
+2599 IVKNATESFNGVIK

-2635 LVKTMNEMVAALSGM
+2635 LVKTMNEMIAALSGM
-2650 NSIDYSKY
+2650 NSIDYGKY

-2685 TIEVPDYISQ
+2685 TVEVPDYISQ
-2695 LSYLDMLDQL
+2695 FSYLDILDQL

-2718 ELSID
+2718 ELNID

-2788 AFEIMENE
+2788 AFEMMENE
-2796 ASQYANR
+2796 ASQYASR

>member
-74 KLNASLVKSKTSV
+74 KLNASLAKSKTSV

-155 AYGYAQDLNESLN
+155 AYRYAQDLNESLN

-227 KMANAAGESAEKIS
+227 KMANAAGESAETIS

-325 FARIQGLKLGET
+325 FARIQDLELGKT
-337 LDDGTNLNKYSEA
+337 LDDGTTLGKYSQA
-350 LAKVGISIFESN
+350 LETVGISIKTADGGLREMDDILSDL
-362 GELKAMDNILDE
+362 GE
-374 MAVKWES
+374 KWNSFDAEGNPLIS
-381 LDNAQ
+381 DDAK
-386 QVALAQTVAGVRQYT
+386 VALAQTVAGVRQYT

-456 IDDKFFIKFTD
+456 VDDKFFIKFTD

-476 DSFIDKIGG
+476 DLFIDKIGG
-485 VKTVIIGILSIV
+485 VKTLLLGFLSLIGQ
-497 TNLLSSRIQPAIDN
+497 TLSSKIQPALDN
-511 IINNIQIM
+511 AINNIQIL
-519 VGGANKVYGKIRNE
+519 VGGADKVYAKISKE
-533 INEQINT
+533 T
-540 VSNKYNLS
+540 S
-548 DYDKQSLQNIA
+548 DNIKLQLEARTNFTPA
-559 QLNIMKQRL
+559 Q
-568 ADQTDRLSDS
+568 
-578 ERRLAEITIQGFEMS
+578 E
-593 QQEILKTTKQL
+593 
-604 SEYKTQVQELK
+604 QELK
-615 DAIPDGGINYSNK
+615 NSQELLGVKNKLATVSENLSASEKRYYENEIQFIEKQQQETVKLIKLREQLNKDTNPIDLNAPNQIYDYGTSYLQKLKANKDKAQQSYRNNPSESNQADLVAARNDLAFFQNDKLDVQEQAASQLAQTVEKLTNAYKTFIEVGHETNETLLSGNDLYSLTIEGLKKLGAQYTKLNGEIDFETVRTSIDMLIGPVDEATKSSKDFQNALEAIESALDGGK
-628 RSNRIKALEKG
+628 PKE
-639 VSNQTSSEID
+639 VSQ
-649 TSNNTTEIQ
+649 
-658 ILQQNL
+658 
-664 KELSDA
+664 
-670 AFNAEVAVD
+670 AFKQLAEV
-679 GSIKTISQKFM
+679 
-690 ELGQAG
+690 
-696 QEQVVQGSE
+696 
-705 AFSDLI
+705 
-711 NQLNPFS
+711 
-718 AELDKLSNNSIQSQ
+718 
-732 TAIKGMKRE
+732 
-741 IEVLGGSLPET
+741 
-752 IRNSEAVNN
+752 
-761 AFKAIEAAQG
+761 
-771 PKELKKAIIELQ
+771 
-783 TALKNTEINGKNVNQ
+783 LKNTTVEGKNAANALEQ
-798 VLSQLGVNKQDIDLI
+798 MGRSTSKSMKQAKGDIQAHGKALKQW
-813 VNGYKKISAQEEKI
+813 GQATKEAKEAQEGLNQAVINFKPVHKI
-827 INQQKDL
+827 PLTQSIISLASACGSAAMTLQS
-834 NNQLNNFNPKHLGT
+834 FN
-848 IAENFVRLTSVS
+848 S
-860 MSAVMAINS
+860 MMQT
-869 FKAGIESL
+869 L
-877 GDSDL
+877 SDPDI
-882 SGWEKFSSFIMSFA
+882 SGWEKFTSVLFSISMIVPGVSSVLRGLGTANA
-896 FAFGSLKRVV
+896 FLQQQSQKQFLTLSLENV
-906 SGSIEIFNNLRT
+906 
-918 SLYSSYIA
+918 A
-926 TMLEA
+926 TEA
-931 EGTDTATAA
+931 NTI
-940 KMRHEAVTWLQC
+940 
-952 AADEVHKGILDKE
+952 ILTQNQK
-965 CFALGLVNL
+965 
-974 GFKEDVAAK
+974 KK
-983 IADAAATGGLSAA
+983 ID
-996 MKVLNAE
+996 N
-1003 LKATIA
+1003 
-1009 SLLATLGP
+1009 
-1017 ILAVIAAV
+1017 ILA
-1025 AALGFAIYTAIK
+1025 
-1037 RSQAFEA
+1037 
-1044 ELKQSSKDLAEL
+1044 SKKL
-1056 KNNLSNVNSEVQKV
+1056 N
-1070 NSSLDGLSSKY
+1070 
-1081 DAFKDL
+1081 DAFKKNAIQAVLAAGGVVTETTALQAEAIVAGKATVTTNAFSTALKGLWLNIAPVLATIWPLIVALGALVAAWAIYNNATGAAAENAEQNNKNLEETKTALDDVNSRLNTLNSTLSGLNDKRKNIDNL
-1087 TYGTTEWREAL
+1087 TYGTVEWR
-1098 YDVNNEVQDLI
+1098 D
-1109 DNYNKAADASDQLIE
+1109 
-1124 GVDYYRD
+1124 
-1131 QYNALH
+1131 
-1137 LTDSGAAKIKEQNI
+1137 
-1151 TTQNNAQTA
+1151 A
-1160 VNAQNYRN
+1160 VNELND
-1168 EQLQLQKD
+1168 E
-1176 KMTLASN
+1176 
-1183 TNYLANH
+1183 
-1190 QPAETTTKTVT
+1190 
-1201 IGIPDIQAF
+1201 
-1210 GGSTGSTTTLS
+1210 
-1221 YEKTE
+1221 
-1226 TKTPSHGYNIN
+1226 
-1237 AGNAAFGGAGPNM
+1237 
-1250 STTPKYQYDAALTQA
+1250 
-1265 DIDRIIK
+1265 
-1272 AATENIEFDFGS
+1272 
-1284 VDDLINEGGLSEEA
+1284 VDDLIEKYGLIKGQDWDIDAQGRKYITDTGAESMRTSMDEERSNLLSAKA
-1298 AKLIAS
+1298 A
-1304 SSETQEALQ
+1304 QQ
-1313 KLTTET
+1313 KFKDKYE
-1319 SRLADSYANDI
+1319 
-1330 LNDLLARGLD
+1330 
-1340 LSGYDE
+1340 YD
-1346 QYRTGVGKAI
+1346 
-1356 SQDTLDYQQRIIE
+1356 
-1369 SRASNSGN
+1369 
-1377 ELTQSEVSDYLT
+1377 QSKKEIVSDYTKRGQTNYDDNVKQITSKDLDTIVNAKLRNPSLEINPDTLKDLGLDQSVIDLINNNTELQDAIKALTIQAQRIADIETNDMYNKMVSEGILEDLKEAGVSDEYASDIAYKMAEDAVRNSNTTDYTNQSATAFNTLNNSNEYIQEFLKERGYTYKDNNFWGNLSKLQNDKTIEVFTDEDQKETKNISVSELRAWLENKLASEDIMTNVDDYIGIEADSKTTWESASKAKETWDKNQSIVNEFEQINQQGAPNEESFDNYEDYQVAQTDYQNQLQEKAQAMSDMLKQNSEEYASMFDMTKEGFEEWISDSDNIIEHYDLIKKAVEGDAEAVNELRKLT
-1389 GLGYFVETV
+1389 GLNIGTIK
-1398 DTNDFQNFI
+1398 DIQDAWNDNSKELDKYI
-1407 SGNQV
+1407 E
-1412 LTVKLQDENGGI
+1412 KLEKSQD
-1424 IENSDTSF
+1424 
-1432 SYKSLLEGFALQQAQ
+1432 
-1447 EEALGWQDN
+1447 
-1456 YFDEQ
+1456 
-1461 KYSQQ
+1461 
-1466 VYSTVDSLKS
+1466 
-1476 SWDAQNFNSD
+1476 
-1486 VINTE
+1486 
-1491 VNERNGGQV
+1491 
-1500 LGETKRVQDFLNENT
+1500 
-1515 ESFSDIFGLSE
+1515 
-1526 EDFKDWA
+1526 
-1533 SDINNVKEN
+1533 
-1542 FGELQKAIEGD
+1542 
-1553 TGAINTLRDRMGSL
+1553 
-1567 GTHGQ
+1567 
-1572 ELVDKLTEAFEGL
+1572 LTEAE
-1585 DVKTRNYLAKAYES
+1585 YES
-1599 KNFKIPDEAWTSIN
+1599 FG
-1613 DFVTNNAEQLSDL
+1613 DFLDANSDSFASL
-1626 AGVSKDTFISMYN
+1626 AGVSQDTFDQMLAHNKDFI
-1639 SADKKY
+1639 KKSGPLIPKMMKGDTKAVQQFRVEAQRQIVLDVNNTQ
-1645 AKKVAKLLSGVT
+1645 AKKAMAQLEESAGAAAGTVESDVQNAFDYISSYIENNPIEVGAEVNDAGFIDACNKIIAASGWTSEQAQKEFAKMGFNLELNPVEPQVT
-1657 KGNKK
+1657 KKHY
-1662 DLQALAVETQRAFYT
+1662 DALVATNETDT
-1677 TGDNMNQAI
+1677 VDGTHHVPG
-1686 SNVQKNWN
+1686 
-1694 SVFSKMGVFANSEA
+1694 GVF
-1708 ETIKTTINSAFDDI
+1708 
-1722 LTYTQ
+1722 
-1727 QLEDGLTPTMDV
+1727 
-1739 SQIKSAL
+1739 IKSL
-1746 NSLIAAFGLTESE
+1746 DGEDVIEYPAA
-1759 AQQMVA
+1759 V
-1765 SFGFSAEFDPNPQ
+1765 
-1778 EITET
+1778 
-1783 EKAVVYTDNID
+1783 KAVTGGGLEMGGEVIGGTKSSGTAGGN
-1794 EHGHHLDPPYVVS
+1794 
-1807 KTYTSKVQVPTIT
+1807 
-1820 TLDYEGQQYG
+1820 G
-1830 GDLIGPSNSGNG
+1830 GDGG
-1842 TDNEDNN
+1842 
-1849 DNGGGG
+1849 NGGGG
-1855 GYTAPPP
+1855 GSSYTPPPP

-1877 KIEDLEEVMEHLAKA
+1877 KIEDLQEVMDHLAKA
-1892 KERAFGTSKLE
+1892 KDRAFGTSKLE

-1912 DEMIDLQNQYLD
+1912 NEMIDLQNQYLD
-1924 EINKYWEEDRALIAS
+1924 EINKYWEEDKALIAS

-1965 SSIGKNEKA
+1965 SSIGKNEEA

-2146 SEDVQDQIDLFEH
+2146 SEDIQDQIDLFEH

-2198 NNIAGAKQQVETLKQ
+2198 NNLAGAKQQVETLKQ
-2213 MRANAQEQYDKAI
+2213 IRANAQEQYDKAI

-2254 FLDIWQEALER
+2254 FLDTWQEALER
-2265 AHDIF
+2265 ARDIF

-2564 INSTAGIEGSFA
+2564 INNAAGIEGSFA

-2599 IVKNATDSFNNVIK
+2599 IVKNATDSFNDVIK

-2748 YLSNLIPSSLGV
+2748 YLSNLVPSSLGV

>member
-74 KLNASLVKSKTSV
+74 KLNASLAKSKTSV

-155 AYGYAQDLNESLN
+155 AYRYAQDLNESLN

-227 KMANAAGESAEKIS
+227 KMANAAGESAETIS

-325 FARIQGLKLGET
+325 FARIQDLELGKT
-337 LDDGTNLNKYSEA
+337 LDDGTTLGKYSQA
-350 LAKVGISIFESN
+350 LETVGISIKTADGGLREMDDILSDL
-362 GELKAMDNILDE
+362 GE
-374 MAVKWES
+374 KWNSFDAEGNPLIS
-381 LDNAQ
+381 DDAK
-386 QVALAQTVAGVRQYT
+386 VALAQTVAGVRQYT

-422 ATGTLNEQQKI
+422 ATGTLTEQQKI

-456 IDDKFFIKFTD
+456 VDDKFFIKFTD

-476 DSFIDKIGG
+476 DLFIDKIGG
-485 VKTVIIGILSIV
+485 VKTLLLGFLSLIGQ
-497 TNLLSSRIQPAIDN
+497 TLSSKIQPALDN
-511 IINNIQIM
+511 AINNIQIL
-519 VGGANKVYGKIRNE
+519 VGGADKVYAKISKE
-533 INEQINT
+533 T
-540 VSNKYNLS
+540 S
-548 DYDKQSLQNIA
+548 DNIKLQLEARTNFTPA
-559 QLNIMKQRL
+559 Q
-568 ADQTDRLSDS
+568 
-578 ERRLAEITIQGFEMS
+578 E
-593 QQEILKTTKQL
+593 
-604 SEYKTQVQELK
+604 QELK
-615 DAIPDGGINYSNK
+615 NSQELLGVKNKLATVSENLSASEKRYYENEIQFIEKQQQETVKLIKLREQLNKDTNPIDLNAPNQIYDYGTSYLQKLKANKDKAQQSYRNNPSESNQADLVAARNDLAFFQNDKLDVQEQAASQLAQTVEKLTNAYKTFIEVGHETNETLLSGNDLYSLTIEGLKKLGTQYTKLNGEIDFETVRTSIDMLIGPVDEATKSSKDFQNALEAIESALDGGK
-628 RSNRIKALEKG
+628 PKE
-639 VSNQTSSEID
+639 VSQ
-649 TSNNTTEIQ
+649 
-658 ILQQNL
+658 
-664 KELSDA
+664 
-670 AFNAEVAVD
+670 AFKQLAEV
-679 GSIKTISQKFM
+679 
-690 ELGQAG
+690 
-696 QEQVVQGSE
+696 
-705 AFSDLI
+705 
-711 NQLNPFS
+711 
-718 AELDKLSNNSIQSQ
+718 
-732 TAIKGMKRE
+732 
-741 IEVLGGSLPET
+741 
-752 IRNSEAVNN
+752 
-761 AFKAIEAAQG
+761 
-771 PKELKKAIIELQ
+771 
-783 TALKNTEINGKNVNQ
+783 LKNTTVEGKNAANALEQ
-798 VLSQLGVNKQDIDLI
+798 MGRSTSKSMKQAKGDIQAHGKALKQW
-813 VNGYKKISAQEEKI
+813 GQATKEAKEAQEGLNQAVINFKPVHKI
-827 INQQKDL
+827 PLTQSIISLASACGSAAMTLQS
-834 NNQLNNFNPKHLGT
+834 FN
-848 IAENFVRLTSVS
+848 S
-860 MSAVMAINS
+860 MMQT
-869 FKAGIESL
+869 L
-877 GDSDL
+877 SDPDI
-882 SGWEKFSSFIMSFA
+882 SGWEKFTSVLFSISMIVPGVSSVLRGLGTANA
-896 FAFGSLKRVV
+896 FLQQQSQKQFLTLSLENV
-906 SGSIEIFNNLRT
+906 
-918 SLYSSYIA
+918 A
-926 TMLEA
+926 TEA
-931 EGTDTATAA
+931 NTI
-940 KMRHEAVTWLQC
+940 
-952 AADEVHKGILDKE
+952 ILTQNQK
-965 CFALGLVNL
+965 
-974 GFKEDVAAK
+974 KK
-983 IADAAATGGLSAA
+983 ID
-996 MKVLNAE
+996 N
-1003 LKATIA
+1003 
-1009 SLLATLGP
+1009 
-1017 ILAVIAAV
+1017 ILA
-1025 AALGFAIYTAIK
+1025 
-1037 RSQAFEA
+1037 
-1044 ELKQSSKDLAEL
+1044 SKKL
-1056 KNNLSNVNSEVQKV
+1056 N
-1070 NSSLDGLSSKY
+1070 
-1081 DAFKDL
+1081 DAFKKNAIQAVLAAGGVVTETTALQAEAIVAGKATVTTNAFSTALKGLWLNIAPVLATIWPLIVALGALVAAWAIYDNATGAAAKNAEQNNKNLEETKTALDDVNSRLNTLNSTLSGLNDKRKNIDNL
-1087 TYGTTEWREAL
+1087 TYGTVEWR
-1098 YDVNNEVQDLI
+1098 D
-1109 DNYNKAADASDQLIE
+1109 
-1124 GVDYYRD
+1124 
-1131 QYNALH
+1131 
-1137 LTDSGAAKIKEQNI
+1137 
-1151 TTQNNAQTA
+1151 A
-1160 VNAQNYRN
+1160 VNELND
-1168 EQLQLQKD
+1168 E
-1176 KMTLASN
+1176 
-1183 TNYLANH
+1183 
-1190 QPAETTTKTVT
+1190 
-1201 IGIPDIQAF
+1201 
-1210 GGSTGSTTTLS
+1210 
-1221 YEKTE
+1221 
-1226 TKTPSHGYNIN
+1226 
-1237 AGNAAFGGAGPNM
+1237 
-1250 STTPKYQYDAALTQA
+1250 
-1265 DIDRIIK
+1265 
-1272 AATENIEFDFGS
+1272 
-1284 VDDLINEGGLSEEA
+1284 VDDLIEKYGLIKGQDWDIDAQGRKYITDTGAESMRTSMDEERSNLLSAKAAQQKFKNKYEYDQSKKEIISDYTKRGQTHYDDNVKQITSKDLDTIVNAKLRNPSLEINSDTLKDLGLDQSVIDLINNNTELQDAIKALTIQAQRIADIETNDMYNKMVSEGILEDLKEAGVSDEYASDIAYKMAEDAVRNSNTTDYTNQSATAFNTLNNSNEYIQEFLKERGYTYKDNNFWGNLSKLQNDKTIEVFTDEDQKETKNISVSELRAWLENKLASEDIMANVDDYIGIEADSKTTWESASKAKETWDKNQSIVNEFEQINQQGAPNEESFDNTEDYEAAYNNYQDQLKEKAQAMSDMLKQNSEEY
-1298 AKLIAS
+1298 AS
-1304 SSETQEALQ
+1304 MFDMTKEGFEEWIS
-1313 KLTTET
+1313 
-1319 SRLADSYANDI
+1319 DSDN
-1330 LNDLLARGLD
+1330 
-1340 LSGYDE
+1340 
-1346 QYRTGVGKAI
+1346 
-1356 SQDTLDYQQRIIE
+1356 IIE
-1369 SRASNSGN
+1369 HYDLIKEAVEGDAEAVN
-1377 ELTQSEVSDYLT
+1377 ELRKLT
-1389 GLGYFVETV
+1389 GLNIGTIK
-1398 DTNDFQNFI
+1398 DIQDAWNDNSKELDKYI
-1407 SGNQV
+1407 E
-1412 LTVKLQDENGGI
+1412 KLEKSQD
-1424 IENSDTSF
+1424 
-1432 SYKSLLEGFALQQAQ
+1432 
-1447 EEALGWQDN
+1447 
-1456 YFDEQ
+1456 
-1461 KYSQQ
+1461 
-1466 VYSTVDSLKS
+1466 
-1476 SWDAQNFNSD
+1476 
-1486 VINTE
+1486 
-1491 VNERNGGQV
+1491 
-1500 LGETKRVQDFLNENT
+1500 
-1515 ESFSDIFGLSE
+1515 
-1526 EDFKDWA
+1526 
-1533 SDINNVKEN
+1533 
-1542 FGELQKAIEGD
+1542 
-1553 TGAINTLRDRMGSL
+1553 
-1567 GTHGQ
+1567 
-1572 ELVDKLTEAFEGL
+1572 LTEAE
-1585 DVKTRNYLAKAYES
+1585 YES
-1599 KNFKIPDEAWTSIN
+1599 FG
-1613 DFVTNNAEQLSDL
+1613 DFLDANSDSFASL
-1626 AGVSKDTFISMYN
+1626 AGVSQDTFDQMLAHNKDFIKKSGPLIPKMMKGDTKAVQQFRVEAQRQIVLDVNNTQARKAMAQLEESAGAAAGTVESDVQNAFDYISSYIEN
-1639 SADKKY
+1639 NPIEVGAEVNDAGFIDACNKIIAASGWTSEQAQKEF
-1645 AKKVAKLLSGVT
+1645 AKMGFNLELNPVEPQVT
-1657 KGNKK
+1657 KKHYDTLVATNDTDTVDHMHHTPG
-1662 DLQALAVETQRAFYT
+1662 
-1677 TGDNMNQAI
+1677 
-1686 SNVQKNWN
+1686 
-1694 SVFSKMGVFANSEA
+1694 GVF
-1708 ETIKTTINSAFDDI
+1708 
-1722 LTYTQ
+1722 
-1727 QLEDGLTPTMDV
+1727 
-1739 SQIKSAL
+1739 IKSL
-1746 NSLIAAFGLTESE
+1746 DGEDVIEYPAAVKAVTGGGLE
-1759 AQQMVA
+1759 M
-1765 SFGFSAEFDPNPQ
+1765 GG
-1778 EITET
+1778 EIT
-1783 EKAVVYTDNID
+1783 
-1794 EHGHHLDPPYVVS
+1794 
-1807 KTYTSKVQVPTIT
+1807 
-1820 TLDYEGQQYG
+1820 G
-1830 GDLIGPSNSGNG
+1830 GTKSSGTAGGNSGDG
-1842 TDNEDNN
+1842 G
-1849 DNGGGG
+1849 NGGGG
-1855 GYTAPPP
+1855 GSSYTPPPP

-1877 KIEDLEEVMEHLAKA
+1877 KIEDLQEVMDHLAKA
-1892 KERAFGTSKLE
+1892 KDRAFGTSKLE

-1912 DEMIDLQNQYLD
+1912 NEMIDLQNQYLD

-1965 SSIGKNEKA
+1965 SSIGKNEEA

-2198 NNIAGAKQQVETLKQ
+2198 NNLAGAKQQVETLKQ

-2254 FLDIWQEALER
+2254 FLDTWQEALER
-2265 AHDIF
+2265 ARDIF

-2430 EYLRTLENNIIQLQS
+2430 EYLKTLENNIIQLQS
-2445 DYQEKLTAIRLS
+2445 DYQEKLTEIRLS

-2502 KFVAYYKDS
+2502 KFIAYYKDS

-2564 INSTAGIEGSFA
+2564 INNAAGIEGSFA

-2599 IVKNATDSFNNVIK
+2599 IVKNATDSFNDVIK

-2695 LSYLDMLDQL
+2695 LSYLDILDQL

-2748 YLSNLIPSSLGV
+2748 YLSNLVPSSLGV

-2776 FPNVTDSNEIME
+2776 FPNVTNSNEIME

>member
-47 EASAAA
+47 EASTAA
-53 KELAVH
+53 KELAFH

-74 KLNASLVKSKTSV
+74 KLNASLAKSKTSV

-104 FIKLAQSIAAAD
+104 FIKLAQSIAGAD

-124 RLQDFLTTF
+124 RLQDFLVTV
-133 KNSIKW
+133 KNSVKW
-139 QISSSMIHQTI
+139 QISSSMIHQII
-150 GAVQA
+150 GAVQR

-277 EIAAGLE
+277 EISAGLE
-284 KFAAVSNTVGLSY
+284 KFAAVSNAVGLSY

-325 FARIQGLKLGET
+325 FARIQDLELGKT
-337 LDDGTNLNKYSEA
+337 LDDGTTLGKYSQA
-350 LAKVGISIFESN
+350 LETVGVSIKTADGGLREMDDILSDLGEKWNSFDAEGNPLISDDAKI
-362 GELKAMDNILDE
+362 
-374 MAVKWES
+374 
-381 LDNAQ
+381 
-386 QVALAQTVAGVRQYT
+386 ALAQTVAGVRQYT

-444 LKASFESLYTDL
+444 LRASFESLYTDL

-467 FLSDMVDGV
+467 FLSDMVNGV

-485 VKTVIIGILSIV
+485 VKILLIGILGAV
-497 TNLLSSRIQPAIDN
+497 GQTLSSRIQPAIDN

-533 INEQINT
+533 TNEQINT

-548 DYDKQSLQNIA
+548 DYDKQSLQNVS

-711 NQLNPFS
+711 SQLNPFS

-771 PKELKKAIIELQ
+771 PQELKKAIIELQ

-813 VNGYKKISAQEEKI
+813 VNGYKKISDLEGKIVHQQEE
-827 INQQKDL
+827 L
-834 NNQLNNFNPKHLGT
+834 NNQLNNFNPKHLAKLPET
-848 IAENFVRLTSVS
+848 FVNLASSIGRTV
-860 MSAVMAINS
+860 MSINS
-869 FKAGIESL
+869 FKSAFESL
-877 GDSDL
+877 KDPDL
-882 SGWEKFSSFIMSFA
+882 SGWEKASSFIISLSFA
-896 FAFGSLKRVV
+896 LPMLYNAIKTLKT
-906 SGSIEIFNNLRT
+906 GFTQLMQILGYT
-918 SLYSSYIA
+918 SLASNVFTEATNLMAMASVKRGVALELEKHTQEELNDEEKKSALIKTLVSLGLTEETAKTIIA
-926 TMLEA
+926 TFA
-931 EGTDTATAA
+931 TEGFNAA
-940 KMRHEAVTWLQC
+940 L
-952 AADEVHKGILDKE
+952 
-965 CFALGLVNL
+965 
-974 GFKEDVAAK
+974 
-983 IADAAATGGLSAA
+983 
-996 MKVLNAE
+996 KVLNAE
-1003 LKATIA
+1003 LKKII
-1009 SLLATLGP
+1009 LNFLAFLGP
-1017 ILAVIAAV
+1017 IVAVIAAITAV
-1025 AALGFAIYTAIK
+1025 GFAIYTLVK
-1037 RSQAFEA
+1037 RSQSFNT
-1044 ELKQSSKDLAEL
+1044 ELKQSNEDLQTL
-1056 KNNLSNVNSEVQKV
+1056 QDNLDGVNSEVQQV
-1070 NSSLDGLSSKY
+1070 TSSLDGLSSKY

-1087 TYGTTEWREAL
+1087 KYGTTEWREAL

-1109 DNYNKAADASDQLIE
+1109 DNYNKMADADSQLKKGE
-1124 GVDYYRD
+1124 DWYYD
-1131 QYNALH
+1131 SNNIQH
-1137 LTDSGAAKIKEQNI
+1137 LTESGQNKIRQQALDKQNK
-1151 TTQNNAQTA
+1151 AQTA
-1160 VNAQNYRN
+1160 VNSQNNRD
-1168 EQLQLQKD
+1168 EQLQLEAKTREIS
-1176 KMTLASN
+1176 KKN
-1183 TNYLANH
+1183 ENIVVG
-1190 QPAETTTKTVT
+1190 TK
-1201 IGIPDIQAF
+1201 Q
-1210 GGSTGSTTTLS
+1210 
-1221 YEKTE
+1221 E
-1226 TKTPSHGYNIN
+1226 
-1237 AGNAAFGGAGPNM
+1237 
-1250 STTPKYQYDAALTQA
+1250 KYQFRPNEYRYHTVNATDTLTTSE
-1265 DIDRIIK
+1265 INKVIK
-1272 AATENIEFDFGS
+1272 AAMKDSSFNFNKE
-1284 VDDLINEGGLSEEA
+1284 DLINKAGLDENT
-1298 AKLIAS
+1298 AKLITS
-1304 SSETQEALQ
+1304 NDETIKALEE
-1313 KLTTET
+1313 LTAET
-1319 SRLADSYANDI
+1319 SRLADSYQNDV
-1330 LNDLLARGLD
+1330 LNELLSRGLD

-1346 QYRTGVGKAI
+1346 KYRSGIGELI
-1356 SQDTLDYQQRIIE
+1356 SQDVIDYENKIIA
-1369 SRASNSGN
+1369 SRGSNSGN
-1377 ELTQSEVSDYLT
+1377 ELTESEILNLLSQQGYSVSE
-1389 GLGYFVETV
+1389 LG
-1398 DTNDFQNFI
+1398 NNWWQDFT
-1407 SGNQV
+1407 SGNA
-1412 LTVKLQDENGGI
+1412 TIPVKLTDENGGI
-1424 IENSDTSF
+1424 IEDSEVTFDYDTIL
-1432 SYKSLLEGFALQQAQ
+1432 KNFAAEQSRQWGLSQ
-1447 EEALGWQDN
+1447 QDN

-1461 KYSQQ
+1461 IYSQKAFDAA
-1466 VYSTVDSLKS
+1466 SRLKP
-1476 SWDAQNFNSD
+1476 SWDEQNFDEDKIQEQASALENMGQGSALPSEIEKLQEFLTSNS
-1486 VINTE
+1486 
-1491 VNERNGGQV
+1491 
-1500 LGETKRVQDFLNENT
+1500 
-1515 ESFSDIFGLSE
+1515 ESFADMFGMSE
-1526 EDFKDWA
+1526 DDFKAWA
-1533 SDINNVKEN
+1533 GDANNLTEN
-1542 FGELQKAIEGD
+1542 FGKLQKAVEGNS
-1553 TGAINTLRDRMGSL
+1553 GAINELRDEMGSL

-1572 ELVDKLTEAFEGL
+1572 ELVDKLAGSW
-1585 DVKTRNYLAKAYES
+1585 DKCNDKAKAFS
-1599 KNFKIPDEAWTSIN
+1599 DWMNDSTSL
-1613 DFVTNNAEQLSDL
+1613 TKKYNAENEAAFDEFVAQNSDVLSDL
-1626 AGVSKDTFISMYN
+1626 AGVSKDTFEKLYKE
-1639 SADKKY
+1639 DKRY
-1645 AKKVAKLLSGVT
+1645 ARKVAKLMPDVA
-1657 KGNKK
+1657 KGNQK
-1662 DLQALAVETQRAFYT
+1662 ALVELNIATQRAFYT
-1677 TGDNMNQAI
+1677 TGEQVNQVLQ
-1686 SNVQKNWN
+1686 NV
-1694 SVFSKMGVFANSEA
+1694 ANSGR
-1708 ETIKTTINSAFDDI
+1708 DD
-1722 LTYTQ
+1722 L
-1727 QLEDGLTPTMDV
+1727 
-1739 SQIKSAL
+1739 K
-1746 NSLIAAFGLTESE
+1746 AAFGDSLSSVQSEINTCFTQIQEAANKLQLDPKFDTTEAIASLNALISAFGFTAEQAQAFVASMGFDAEIESE
-1759 AQQMVA
+1759 PTPVT
-1765 SFGFSAEFDPNPQ
+1765 SHE
-1778 EITET
+1778 E
-1783 EKAVVYTDNID
+1783 AVVYTSNID
-1794 EHGHHLDPPYVVS
+1794 EHGHHLDPPSVVPID
-1807 KTYTSKVQVPTIT
+1807 TTTMVNVPTVK
-1820 TLDYEGQQYG
+1820 TLDWSGKEYG
-1830 GDLIGPSNSGNG
+1830 GKTTDLTTNPTTTNNSGG
-1842 TDNEDNN
+1842 SG
-1849 DNGGGG
+1849 NGGGG
-1855 GYTAPPP
+1855 SSYTPPPP

-1965 SSIGKNEKA
+1965 SSIGKNEEA

-2146 SEDVQDQIDLFEH
+2146 SEDIQDQIDLFEH

-2192 LMNNSI
+2192 LINNSI
-2198 NNIAGAKQQVETLKQ
+2198 NNLAGAKQQVETLKQ
-2213 MRANAQEQYDKAI
+2213 MRANAQEQYDKAV
-2226 ANGDSIGIK
+2226 ANEDSIGIK

-2254 FLDIWQEALER
+2254 FLDTWQEALER
-2265 AHDIF
+2265 ARDIF

-2430 EYLRTLENNIIQLQS
+2430 EYLKTLENNIIQLQS

-2457 FVEGEI
+2457 FVEGKI

-2564 INSTAGIEGSFA
+2564 INSAAGIEGSFA

-2599 IVKNATDSFNNVIK
+2599 IVKNATDSFNDVIK

-2685 TIEVPDYISQ
+2685 TVEVPDYISQ
-2695 LSYLDMLDQL
+2695 FSYLDMLDQL

>member
-74 KLNASLVKSKTSV
+74 KLNASLAKSKTSV

-124 RLQDFLTTF
+124 RLQDLLTTF

-139 QISSSMIHQTI
+139 QISSSTIHQVI

-155 AYGYAQDLNESLN
+155 AYRYAQDLNESLN

-227 KMANAAGESAEKIS
+227 KMANAAGESAETIS

-325 FARIQGLKLGET
+325 FARIQDLELGET
-337 LDDGTNLNKYSEA
+337 LDDGTTLGKYSQA
-350 LAKVGISIFESN
+350 LETVGVSIKDANGGLREMDDILSDLGEKWNSFDAEGNPLISEDAK
-362 GELKAMDNILDE
+362 
-374 MAVKWES
+374 
-381 LDNAQ
+381 
-386 QVALAQTVAGVRQYT
+386 VALAQTVAGVRQYT

-414 ENLETARN
+414 ENLEIARN
-422 ATGTLNEQQKI
+422 ATGTLTEKQKI
-433 YEESWEAANKR
+433 YEESWKAANKR

-456 IDDKFFIKFTD
+456 VNDKFFIKFTD

-485 VKTVIIGILSIV
+485 VKPLLIGILSMV
-497 TNLLSSRIQPAIDN
+497 GSLLSSKIQPTIDN
-511 IINNIQIM
+511 IINNIKVM
-519 VGGANKVYGKIRNE
+519 VGGADKAYAKIHDDLNKTTQANWYNE
-533 INEQINT
+533 DGSHRFNPIQEEQLRGVQRIT
-540 VSNKYNLS
+540 E
-548 DYDKQSLQNIA
+548 A
-559 QLNIMKQRL
+559 KQRL
-568 ADQTDRLSDS
+568 SVVEKNLTATEKAQ
-578 ERRLAEITIQGFEMS
+578 AESAIQGFEL
-593 QQEILKTTKQL
+593 QQKHLEDLIKKQ
-604 SEYKTQVQELK
+604 EELK
-615 DAIPDGGINYSNK
+615 QKKNNFNSTELDTSTISINTKRIDQAK
-628 RSNRIKALEKG
+628 RSRVNVVERDINSTDIIGDANTLARSYESIQYAADNAANAVKNSAVVMLEAWKESVESG
-639 VSNQTSSEID
+639 KSVTLSGADVFKDLIENMD
-649 TSNNTTEIQ
+649 TSMQ
-658 ILQQNL
+658 
-664 KELSDA
+664 
-670 AFNAEVAVD
+670 
-679 GSIKTISQKFM
+679 SIKSR
-690 ELGQAG
+690 GN
-696 QEQVVQGSE
+696 
-705 AFSDLI
+705 DLSSHAREVREG
-711 NQLNPFS
+711 LNVMV
-718 AELDKLSNNSIQSQ
+718 E
-732 TAIKGMKRE
+732 
-741 IEVLGGSLPET
+741 SLPEG
-752 IRNSEAVNN
+752 IRLSGDFSKAMNELDRARGPKQTTAAIQKLIKIISNAKIETKDLEKYLKSIGYPEEKLQNYLKLLKEQKQNAKEAAEAQETLNN
-761 AFKAIEAAQG
+761 AVKNFKPQHKIAFSE
-771 PKELKKAIIELQ
+771 
-783 TALKNTEINGKNVNQ
+783 
-798 VLSQLGVNKQDIDLI
+798 GVVSLA
-813 VNGYKKISAQEEKI
+813 SAC
-827 INQQKDL
+827 
-834 NNQLNNFNPKHLGT
+834 G
-848 IAENFVRLTSVS
+848 
-860 MSAVMAINS
+860 SAVMAL
-869 FKAGIESL
+869 ESL
-877 GDSDL
+877 KSIIETVSDPEAT
-882 SGWEKFSSFIMSFA
+882 GWEKFSAILMGFSMIVPSLMSA
-896 FAFGSLKRVV
+896 FSGFGKVIAGV
-906 SGSIEIFNNLRT
+906 NQIVESGTVAWATRTGVEILNTSVLGENTTQLILNTLANSKLTDENKKNL
-918 SLYSSYIA
+918 IA
-926 TMLEA
+926 L
-931 EGTDTATAA
+931 
-940 KMRHEAVTWLQC
+940 
-952 AADEVHKGILDKE
+952 ILRR
-965 CFALGLVNL
+965 A
-974 GFKEDVAAK
+974 
-983 IADAAATGGLSAA
+983 GLSADTA
-996 MKVLNAE
+996 ALHANNLVTGAATVVTKSFSAALKELWASLVPLLPVIIPLAVALGALVAAWAIYDNATGAAAENAE
-1003 LKATIA
+1003 QNNKNLEETKT
-1009 SLLATLGP
+1009 
-1017 ILAVIAAV
+1017 
-1025 AALGFAIYTAIK
+1025 AL
-1037 RSQAFEA
+1037 
-1044 ELKQSSKDLAEL
+1044 DD
-1056 KNNLSNVNSEVQKV
+1056 VNSRLNTL
-1070 NSSLDGLSSKY
+1070 NSTLSGLNDKRKNI
-1081 DAFKDL
+1081 DNL
-1087 TYGTTEWREAL
+1087 TYGTVEWR
-1098 YDVNNEVQDLI
+1098 D
-1109 DNYNKAADASDQLIE
+1109 
-1124 GVDYYRD
+1124 
-1131 QYNALH
+1131 
-1137 LTDSGAAKIKEQNI
+1137 
-1151 TTQNNAQTA
+1151 A
-1160 VNAQNYRN
+1160 VNELND
-1168 EQLQLQKD
+1168 E
-1176 KMTLASN
+1176 
-1183 TNYLANH
+1183 
-1190 QPAETTTKTVT
+1190 
-1201 IGIPDIQAF
+1201 
-1210 GGSTGSTTTLS
+1210 
-1221 YEKTE
+1221 
-1226 TKTPSHGYNIN
+1226 
-1237 AGNAAFGGAGPNM
+1237 
-1250 STTPKYQYDAALTQA
+1250 
-1265 DIDRIIK
+1265 
-1272 AATENIEFDFGS
+1272 
-1284 VDDLINEGGLSEEA
+1284 VDDLIEKYGLIKGQDWDIDAQGRKYITDTGAESMRTSMDEERSNLLSAKA
-1298 AKLIAS
+1298 A
-1304 SSETQEALQ
+1304 QQ
-1313 KLTTET
+1313 KFKDKYE
-1319 SRLADSYANDI
+1319 
-1330 LNDLLARGLD
+1330 
-1340 LSGYDE
+1340 YD
-1346 QYRTGVGKAI
+1346 
-1356 SQDTLDYQQRIIE
+1356 
-1369 SRASNSGN
+1369 
-1377 ELTQSEVSDYLT
+1377 QSKKEIVSDYTKRGQTNYDDNVKQITSKDLDTIVNAKLRNPSLEINPDTLKDLGLDQSVIDLINNNTELQDAIKALTIQAQRIADIETNDMYNKMVSEGVLEELKKAGVSDEYASDIAYKMAEDAVRNSNTTDYTNQSATAFNTLNNSNEYIQEFLKERGYTYKDNNFWGNLSKLQNDKTIEVFTDEDQKETKNISVSELRAWLENKLASEDIMANVDDYIGIEADSKTTWESASKAKETWDKNQSLVNEFEQIKQQGAPNEESFDNYEDYQVAQTDYQNQLQEKAQAMSDMLKQNSEEYASMFDMTKEGFEEWISDSDNIIEHYDLIKEAVEGDAEAVNELRKLT
-1389 GLGYFVETV
+1389 GLNIGTIQ
-1398 DTNDFQNFI
+1398 DIQDAWNDNSKELDKYI
-1407 SGNQV
+1407 E
-1412 LTVKLQDENGGI
+1412 KLEKSQD
-1424 IENSDTSF
+1424 
-1432 SYKSLLEGFALQQAQ
+1432 
-1447 EEALGWQDN
+1447 
-1456 YFDEQ
+1456 
-1461 KYSQQ
+1461 
-1466 VYSTVDSLKS
+1466 
-1476 SWDAQNFNSD
+1476 
-1486 VINTE
+1486 
-1491 VNERNGGQV
+1491 
-1500 LGETKRVQDFLNENT
+1500 
-1515 ESFSDIFGLSE
+1515 
-1526 EDFKDWA
+1526 
-1533 SDINNVKEN
+1533 
-1542 FGELQKAIEGD
+1542 
-1553 TGAINTLRDRMGSL
+1553 
-1567 GTHGQ
+1567 
-1572 ELVDKLTEAFEGL
+1572 LTEAE
-1585 DVKTRNYLAKAYES
+1585 YES
-1599 KNFKIPDEAWTSIN
+1599 FG
-1613 DFVTNNAEQLSDL
+1613 DFLDANSDSFASL
-1626 AGVSKDTFISMYN
+1626 AGVSQDTFDQMLAHNKDFIKKSGPLIPKMMKGDTKAVQQFRVEAQRQIVLDVNNTQARKAMAQLEESAGAAAGTVESDVQNAFDYISSYIEN
-1639 SADKKY
+1639 NPIEVGAEVNDAGFIDACNKIIAASGWTSEQAQENF
-1645 AKKVAKLLSGVT
+1645 AKMGFNLELNPVTPQVT
-1657 KGNKK
+1657 KKHYDTLVATN
-1662 DLQALAVETQRAFYT
+1662 ETDT
-1677 TGDNMNQAI
+1677 VDHMHHTPG
-1686 SNVQKNWN
+1686 
-1694 SVFSKMGVFANSEA
+1694 GVF
-1708 ETIKTTINSAFDDI
+1708 
-1722 LTYTQ
+1722 
-1727 QLEDGLTPTMDV
+1727 
-1739 SQIKSAL
+1739 IKSL
-1746 NSLIAAFGLTESE
+1746 DGEDVIEYPAA
-1759 AQQMVA
+1759 V
-1765 SFGFSAEFDPNPQ
+1765 
-1778 EITET
+1778 
-1783 EKAVVYTDNID
+1783 KAVTGGGL
-1794 EHGHHLDPPYVVS
+1794 EMGGEVV
-1807 KTYTSKVQVPTIT
+1807 
-1820 TLDYEGQQYG
+1820 G
-1830 GDLIGPSNSGNG
+1830 GTKPSGNTGGNSGDG
-1842 TDNEDNN
+1842 G
-1849 DNGGGG
+1849 NGGGG
-1855 GYTAPPP
+1855 GSSYTPPPP

-1877 KIEDLEEVMEHLAKA
+1877 KIEDLEEVMDHLAKA
-1892 KERAFGTSKLE
+1892 KDRAFGTSKLE

-1912 DEMIDLQNQYLD
+1912 NEMIDLQNQYLD
-1924 EINKYWEEDRALIAS
+1924 EINKYWEEDKALIAS

-1965 SSIGKNEKA
+1965 SSIGKNEEA
-1974 DEAAEEAY
+1974 DDAAEEAY

-2146 SEDVQDQIDLFEH
+2146 SEDIQDQIDLFEH

-2192 LMNNSI
+2192 LINNSI
-2198 NNIAGAKQQVETLKQ
+2198 NNLAGAKQQVETLKQ

-2226 ANGDSIGIK
+2226 ANKDSIGIK

-2254 FLDIWQEALER
+2254 FLEAWQEALER
-2265 AHDIF
+2265 ARDIF
-2270 EEEMDNIVKEFEDGV
+2270 EEEMDNIVKEFEDGI

-2327 GSIDDTDIIPHKQ
+2327 GSIDDTDIILHKQ

-2430 EYLRTLENNIIQLQS
+2430 EYLKTLENNIIQLQS

-2564 INSTAGIEGSFA
+2564 INNAAGIEGSFA

-2599 IVKNATDSFNNVIK
+2599 IVKNATDSFNDVIK

-2685 TIEVPDYISQ
+2685 TVEVPDYISQ
-2695 LSYLDMLDQL
+2695 FSYLDMLDQL

-2748 YLSNLIPSSLGV
+2748 YLSNLIPSSLSV

>member
-74 KLNASLVKSKTSV
+74 KLNASLAKSKTSV

-104 FIKLAQSIAAAD
+104 FIKLAQSIAGAD

-124 RLQDFLTTF
+124 RLQDFLVTL
-133 KNSIKW
+133 KNSVKW
-139 QISSSMIHQTI
+139 QISSSMIHQII
-150 GAVQA
+150 GAVQR

-277 EIAAGLE
+277 EISAGLE
-284 KFAAVSNTVGLSY
+284 KFAAVSNAVGLSY

-325 FARIQGLKLGET
+325 FARIQDLELGKT
-337 LDDGTNLNKYSEA
+337 LDDGTTLGKYSQA
-350 LAKVGISIFESN
+350 LETVGVSIKTADGGLREMDDILSDLGEKWNSFDAEGNPLISDDAKI
-362 GELKAMDNILDE
+362 
-374 MAVKWES
+374 
-381 LDNAQ
+381 
-386 QVALAQTVAGVRQYT
+386 ALAQTVAGVRQYT

-444 LKASFESLYTDL
+444 LRASFESLYTDL
-456 IDDKFFIKFTD
+456 VDDKFFIKFTD

-485 VKTVIIGILSIV
+485 IKPLLLGFLSLIGQ
-497 TNLLSSRIQPAIDN
+497 TLSSKIQPALDN
-511 IINNIQIM
+511 AINNIQIL
-519 VGGANKVYGKIRNE
+519 VGGADKVYAKISKE
-533 INEQINT
+533 T
-540 VSNKYNLS
+540 S
-548 DYDKQSLQNIA
+548 DNIKLQLEARTNFTPA
-559 QLNIMKQRL
+559 Q
-568 ADQTDRLSDS
+568 
-578 ERRLAEITIQGFEMS
+578 E
-593 QQEILKTTKQL
+593 
-604 SEYKTQVQELK
+604 QELK
-615 DAIPDGGINYSNK
+615 NSQELLGVKNKLATVSENLSVSEKRYYENEIQFIEKQQQETVKLIKLREQLNKDTNPIDLNAPNQIYDYGTSYLQKLKANKDKAQQSYRNNPSESNQADLVAARNDLAFFQNDKLDVQEQAASQLAQTVEKLTNAYKTFIEVGHETNETLLSGNDLYSLTIEGLKKLGTQYTKLNGEIDFETVRTSIDMLIGPVDEATKSSKDFQNALEAIESALDGGK
-628 RSNRIKALEKG
+628 PKE
-639 VSNQTSSEID
+639 VSQ
-649 TSNNTTEIQ
+649 
-658 ILQQNL
+658 
-664 KELSDA
+664 
-670 AFNAEVAVD
+670 AFKQLAEV
-679 GSIKTISQKFM
+679 
-690 ELGQAG
+690 
-696 QEQVVQGSE
+696 
-705 AFSDLI
+705 
-711 NQLNPFS
+711 
-718 AELDKLSNNSIQSQ
+718 
-732 TAIKGMKRE
+732 
-741 IEVLGGSLPET
+741 
-752 IRNSEAVNN
+752 
-761 AFKAIEAAQG
+761 
-771 PKELKKAIIELQ
+771 
-783 TALKNTEINGKNVNQ
+783 LKNTTVEGKNAANALEQ
-798 VLSQLGVNKQDIDLI
+798 MGRSTSKSMKQAKGDIQAHGKALKQW
-813 VNGYKKISAQEEKI
+813 GQATKEAKEAQEGLNQAVINFKPVHKI
-827 INQQKDL
+827 PLTQSIISLASACGSAAMTLQS
-834 NNQLNNFNPKHLGT
+834 FN
-848 IAENFVRLTSVS
+848 S
-860 MSAVMAINS
+860 MMQT
-869 FKAGIESL
+869 L
-877 GDSDL
+877 SDPDI
-882 SGWEKFSSFIMSFA
+882 SGWEKFTSVLFSISMIVPGVSSVLRGLGTANA
-896 FAFGSLKRVV
+896 FLQQQSQKQFLTLSLENV
-906 SGSIEIFNNLRT
+906 
-918 SLYSSYIA
+918 A
-926 TMLEA
+926 TEA
-931 EGTDTATAA
+931 NTI
-940 KMRHEAVTWLQC
+940 
-952 AADEVHKGILDKE
+952 ILTQNQK
-965 CFALGLVNL
+965 
-974 GFKEDVAAK
+974 KK
-983 IADAAATGGLSAA
+983 ID
-996 MKVLNAE
+996 N
-1003 LKATIA
+1003 
-1009 SLLATLGP
+1009 
-1017 ILAVIAAV
+1017 ILA
-1025 AALGFAIYTAIK
+1025 
-1037 RSQAFEA
+1037 
-1044 ELKQSSKDLAEL
+1044 SKKL
-1056 KNNLSNVNSEVQKV
+1056 N
-1070 NSSLDGLSSKY
+1070 
-1081 DAFKDL
+1081 DAFKKNAIQAVLAAGGVVTETTALQAEAIVAGKATVTTNAFSTALKGLWLNIAPVLATIWPLIVALGALVAAWAIYNNATGAAAENAEQNNKNLEETKTALDDVNSRLNTLNSTLSGLNDKRKNIDNL
-1087 TYGTTEWREAL
+1087 TYGTVEWR
-1098 YDVNNEVQDLI
+1098 D
-1109 DNYNKAADASDQLIE
+1109 
-1124 GVDYYRD
+1124 
-1131 QYNALH
+1131 
-1137 LTDSGAAKIKEQNI
+1137 
-1151 TTQNNAQTA
+1151 A
-1160 VNAQNYRN
+1160 VNELND
-1168 EQLQLQKD
+1168 E
-1176 KMTLASN
+1176 
-1183 TNYLANH
+1183 
-1190 QPAETTTKTVT
+1190 
-1201 IGIPDIQAF
+1201 
-1210 GGSTGSTTTLS
+1210 
-1221 YEKTE
+1221 
-1226 TKTPSHGYNIN
+1226 
-1237 AGNAAFGGAGPNM
+1237 
-1250 STTPKYQYDAALTQA
+1250 
-1265 DIDRIIK
+1265 
-1272 AATENIEFDFGS
+1272 
-1284 VDDLINEGGLSEEA
+1284 VDDLIEKYGLIKGQDWDIDAQGRKYITDTGAESMRTSMDEERSNLLSVKA
-1298 AKLIAS
+1298 A
-1304 SSETQEALQ
+1304 QQ
-1313 KLTTET
+1313 KFKDKYE
-1319 SRLADSYANDI
+1319 
-1330 LNDLLARGLD
+1330 
-1340 LSGYDE
+1340 YD
-1346 QYRTGVGKAI
+1346 
-1356 SQDTLDYQQRIIE
+1356 
-1369 SRASNSGN
+1369 
-1377 ELTQSEVSDYLT
+1377 QSKKEIVSDYTKRGQTNYDDNVKQITSKDLDTIVNAKLRNPSLEINPDTLKDLGLDQSVIDLINNNTELQDAIKALT
-1389 GLGYFVETV
+1389 IQAQRIADIE
-1398 DTNDFQNFI
+1398 TNDMYNKMVSEGVLEELKKAGVSDEYASDIAYKMAEDAVRNSNTTDYTNQSATAFNTLNNSNEYIQEFLKERGYTYKDNNFW
-1407 SGNQV
+1407 GN
-1412 LTVKLQDENGGI
+1412 LSKLQNDKTIEVFTDEDQKETKNISVSELRAWLENKLASEDIMANVDDYIGIEADSKTTWESASKAKETWDKNQSIVNEFSELRDSGVPQIEGYNEETLNNSYQAALESKASEVGEVLKQNSEEYAKMFDMTKEGFEDWISDSDNI
-1424 IENSDTSF
+1424 IENFD
-1432 SYKSLLEGFALQQAQ
+1432 LIQ
-1447 EEALGWQDN
+1447 EAINGDAEA
-1456 YFDEQ
+1456 
-1461 KYSQQ
+1461 
-1466 VYSTVDSLKS
+1466 
-1476 SWDAQNFNSD
+1476 
-1486 VINTE
+1486 
-1491 VNERNGGQV
+1491 VNELRKKTGLNIGTIEDIQEAWNDNSKALDKYAEKLSKGV
-1500 LGETKRVQDFLNENT
+1500 ELTESEYDAFGDFLNANSD
-1515 ESFSDIFGLSE
+1515 SFS
-1526 EDFKDWA
+1526 
-1533 SDINNVKEN
+1533 
-1542 FGELQKAIEGD
+1542 Q
-1553 TGAINTLRDRMGSL
+1553 
-1567 GTHGQ
+1567 
-1572 ELVDKLTEAFEGL
+1572 
-1585 DVKTRNYLAKAYES
+1585 
-1599 KNFKIPDEAWTSIN
+1599 
-1613 DFVTNNAEQLSDL
+1613 L
-1626 AGVSKDTFISMYN
+1626 AGVSEETFDKILAKDKDFI
-1639 SADKKY
+1639 KKAGPLIPKMMQGNKEAY
-1645 AKKVAKLLSGVT
+1645 AKFRIEAQKKIMIDADTSPYIAKLRECGEYSEEQITTMVSNLSSAFDVLASLADSTQIGIKVDDSKAIEACQNIVDAFGWTAEEAQREMGKMGYNLEVEPSEPVEETTTVQNPIYEHYGPDGCVLPVPIITGYETEEVTTMVEPPPTVKAITYEGAQFGGEVTGGNKPSGVT
-1657 KGNKK
+1657 
-1662 DLQALAVETQRAFYT
+1662 
-1677 TGDNMNQAI
+1677 
-1686 SNVQKNWN
+1686 
-1694 SVFSKMGVFANSEA
+1694 
-1708 ETIKTTINSAFDDI
+1708 
-1722 LTYTQ
+1722 
-1727 QLEDGLTPTMDV
+1727 
-1739 SQIKSAL
+1739 
-1746 NSLIAAFGLTESE
+1746 
-1759 AQQMVA
+1759 
-1765 SFGFSAEFDPNPQ
+1765 
-1778 EITET
+1778 
-1783 EKAVVYTDNID
+1783 
-1794 EHGHHLDPPYVVS
+1794 
-1807 KTYTSKVQVPTIT
+1807 
-1820 TLDYEGQQYG
+1820 G
-1830 GDLIGPSNSGNG
+1830 GNSGNSG
-1842 TDNEDNN
+1842 S
-1849 DNGGGG
+1849 GGGNS
-1855 GYTAPPP
+1855 YTPPPP

-1912 DEMIDLQNQYLD
+1912 NEMIDLQNQYLD

-1965 SSIGKNEKA
+1965 SSIGKNEEA
-1974 DEAAEEAY
+1974 DDAAEEAY

-2113 IREWRSSI
+2113 VREWRSSI

-2146 SEDVQDQIDLFEH
+2146 SEDIQDQIDLFEH

-2198 NNIAGAKQQVETLKQ
+2198 NNLAGAKQQVETLKQ

-2241 KEIDDQVHSAEEN
+2241 KEIDDQIHSAEEN
-2254 FLDIWQEALER
+2254 FLDTWQEALER
-2265 AHDIF
+2265 ARDIF

-2522 TLALQTGYQTLDE
+2522 TVALQTGYQTLDE

-2564 INSTAGIEGSFA
+2564 INNAAGIEGSFA

-2599 IVKNATDSFNNVIK
+2599 IVKNATDSFNDVIK

-2685 TIEVPDYISQ
+2685 TVEVPDYISQ
-2695 LSYLDMLDQL
+2695 FSYLDMLDQL

>member
-74 KLNASLVKSKTSV
+74 KLNASLAKSKTNV
-87 TELSTSLLK
+87 TELSTSLLQ

-124 RLQDFLTTF
+124 RLQDFLTTV
-133 KNSIKW
+133 KNTVKW
-139 QISSSMIHQTI
+139 QISSSMIHQVM
-150 GAVQA
+150 GAIQT
-155 AYGYAQDLNESLN
+155 AYGYAQDLNRSLN
-168 NIRIVTG
+168 DIRIVTG

-212 GLSDQEVEDRTAVTI
+212 GLSDKEVEDRTAVTI
-227 KMANAAGESAEKIS
+227 KMANAAGESADKIS
-241 DQLTAVWNNF
+241 QQLTAVWNNF

-325 FARIQGLKLGET
+325 FARIQDLELGKTLEDGTTLGKYSQALDAVGVSIKDADGGLRAMDDILDDLGEKWNSFDAEGNP
-337 LDDGTNLNKYSEA
+337 LISKD
-350 LAKVGISIFESN
+350 AK
-362 GELKAMDNILDE
+362 
-374 MAVKWES
+374 
-381 LDNAQ
+381 
-386 QVALAQTVAGVRQYT
+386 VALAQTVAGVRQYT
-401 QLIALMDNWDFMK
+401 QLIALMDKWDFMK

-422 ATGTLNEQQKI
+422 ATGTLTEQQKI

-444 LKASFESLYTDL
+444 LKASFQGLYTDL

-467 FLSDMVDGV
+467 FLSDMVDGA

-485 VKTVIIGILSIV
+485 LKTLLIGILGVVSQ
-497 TNLLSSRIQPAIDN
+497 TLSSKITPMLDSL
-511 IINNIQIM
+511 INNIKILT
-519 VGGANKVYGKIRNE
+519 GGSSKVYGKIRDEMNTK
-533 INEQINT
+533 ISSVIDEQKLN
-540 VSNKYNLS
+540 VYQEQQLKGAAEL
-548 DYDKQSLQNIA
+548 NIA
-559 QLNIMKQRL
+559 KQKL
-568 ADQTDRLSDS
+568 AKVTQTLTDS
-578 ERRLAEITIQGFEMS
+578 ERQLAEVSINGFEM
-593 QQEILKTTKQL
+593 QQREVEKLAQKATILKENLDGIKSTIKDGAIDLSSKKFSNIQKTKLNIESQL
-604 SEYKTQVQELK
+604 DDRIDE
-615 DAIPDGGINYSNK
+615 N
-628 RSNRIKALEKG
+628 RSNRDTPGISKDIQTRIDNENKIYNRAYDSLIQMADAAEESVGSSVQTIMQHFIQLGEKVEG
-639 VSNQTSSEID
+639 VSNEI
-649 TSNNTTEIQ
+649 TG
-658 ILQQNL
+658 
-664 KELSDA
+664 A
-670 AFNAEVAVD
+670 
-679 GSIKTISQKFM
+679 
-690 ELGQAG
+690 
-696 QEQVVQGSE
+696 E
-705 AFSDLI
+705 AFSGIISNLEKLKISLNGLHDNSSTLSASLDI
-711 NQLNPFS
+711 VRGKIDILNEALPESLTGSQAFKKAMQEIQEASKKSQMIEGFNQL
-718 AELDKLSNNSIQSQ
+718 LKVIKQTTLSLEDQERVLKEFGATKKDIDLVKNGYKSL
-732 TAIKGMKRE
+732 E
-741 IEVLGGSLPET
+741 EVLRDIETRNKNIRDGINNFDPKHLAKLPET
-752 IRNSEAVNN
+752 FVNLASSIGN
-761 AFKAIEAAQG
+761 
-771 PKELKKAIIELQ
+771 
-783 TALKNTEINGKNVNQ
+783 
-798 VLSQLGVNKQDIDLI
+798 
-813 VNGYKKISAQEEKI
+813 
-827 INQQKDL
+827 
-834 NNQLNNFNPKHLGT
+834 
-848 IAENFVRLTSVS
+848 
-860 MSAVMAINS
+860 AVMSINS
-869 FKAGIESL
+869 FKSAFESL
-877 GDSDL
+877 KDPDL
-882 SGWEKFSSFIMSFA
+882 SGWEKASSFIISLSFA
-896 FAFGSLKRVV
+896 LPMLYNAIKTLI
-906 SGSIEIFNNLRT
+906 SGFTQLMQILGYT
-918 SLYSSYIA
+918 SLASNVFTKATNLITMASVKHNVALELEKHTQEELNDEEKKSALIKTLVSLGLTEETAKTIIA
-926 TMLEA
+926 TFA
-931 EGTDTATAA
+931 TEGFNAA
-940 KMRHEAVTWLQC
+940 L
-952 AADEVHKGILDKE
+952 
-965 CFALGLVNL
+965 
-974 GFKEDVAAK
+974 
-983 IADAAATGGLSAA
+983 
-996 MKVLNAE
+996 KVLNAE
-1003 LKATIA
+1003 LNKII
-1009 SLLATLGP
+1009 LKFLAFLGP
-1017 ILAVIAAV
+1017 IVAVIAAI
-1025 AALGFAIYTAIK
+1025 AALGFAIYTLVK
-1037 RSQAFEA
+1037 RSQSFNT
-1044 ELKQSSKDLAEL
+1044 ELKQSNEDLQIL
-1056 KNNLSNVNSEVQKV
+1056 QSNLDNVNSEVQKV
-1070 NSSLDGLSSKY
+1070 TSSLDGLSSKY

-1087 TYGTTEWREAL
+1087 KYGTTEWREAL

-1109 DNYNKAADASDQLIE
+1109 DNYNKMADADSQLKKGE
-1124 GVDYYRD
+1124 DWYYD
-1131 QYNALH
+1131 VNNIQH
-1137 LTDSGAAKIKEQNI
+1137 LTESGQNKIKQQALDRQNK
-1151 TTQNNAQTA
+1151 AQTA
-1160 VNAQNYRN
+1160 VNSQSNRDEQVQLEAKIREISKKN
-1168 EQLQLQKD
+1168 E
-1176 KMTLASN
+1176 N
-1183 TNYLANH
+1183 VVVG
-1190 QPAETTTKTVT
+1190 TKR
-1201 IGIPDIQAF
+1201 
-1210 GGSTGSTTTLS
+1210 
-1221 YEKTE
+1221 E
-1226 TKTPSHGYNIN
+1226 
-1237 AGNAAFGGAGPNM
+1237 
-1250 STTPKYQYDAALTQA
+1250 KYQFRPNEYRYHTVNATDTLTTSE
-1265 DIDRIIK
+1265 INKVVK
-1272 AATENIEFDFGS
+1272 AAMKDSSFDFS
-1284 VDDLINEGGLSEEA
+1284 KEDLINKAGLDENT
-1298 AKLIAS
+1298 AKLITS
-1304 SSETQEALQ
+1304 NRETREALE
-1313 KLTTET
+1313 KLTAET
-1319 SRLADSYANDI
+1319 SRLADSYQNDV
-1330 LNDLLARGLD
+1330 LNELLSRGLD

-1346 QYRTGVGKAI
+1346 KYRNGIGELI
-1356 SQDTLDYQQRIIE
+1356 SQDVIDYENKIIA
-1369 SRASNSGN
+1369 SRGSNSGN
-1377 ELTQSEVSDYLT
+1377 ELTESEILNLLSQQGYSVSE
-1389 GLGYFVETV
+1389 LG
-1398 DTNDFQNFI
+1398 DNWLQDFT
-1407 SGNQV
+1407 SGN
-1412 LTVKLQDENGGI
+1412 TTIPVKLTDENGGTV
-1424 IENSDTSF
+1424 ENSEVTFDYDTIL
-1432 SYKSLLEGFALQQAQ
+1432 KNFAAEQSRQWGLSQ
-1447 EEALGWQDN
+1447 QDN

-1461 KYSQQ
+1461 IYSQKAFDAA
-1466 VYSTVDSLKS
+1466 SRLKP
-1476 SWDAQNFNSD
+1476 SWDEQNFDEDKIQEQASALENMGQGSALPSEIGKLQEFLTSNS
-1486 VINTE
+1486 
-1491 VNERNGGQV
+1491 
-1500 LGETKRVQDFLNENT
+1500 
-1515 ESFSDIFGLSE
+1515 ESFADIFGMSE
-1526 EDFKDWA
+1526 DDFKAWA
-1533 SDINNVKEN
+1533 GDANNLTEN
-1542 FGELQKAIEGD
+1542 FGKLQQAVEGD
-1553 TGAINTLRDRMGSL
+1553 SGAINELRDEMGSL

-1572 ELVDKLTEAFEGL
+1572 ELVDELAGSWDKCNDKVKAFSDWMNDSTSLT
-1585 DVKTRNYLAKAYES
+1585 KKY
-1599 KNFKIPDEAWTSIN
+1599 
-1613 DFVTNNAEQLSDL
+1613 NAENEAAFDEFVAQNSDALSDL
-1626 AGVSKDTFISMYN
+1626 AGVSKDTFEKLYKE
-1639 SADKKY
+1639 DKRY
-1645 AKKVAKLLSGVT
+1645 ARKVAKLMPDVA
-1657 KGNKK
+1657 KGNQK
-1662 DLQALAVETQRAFYT
+1662 ALAELNIATQRSFYT
-1677 TGDNMNQAI
+1677 TGEQVNQVLQNI
-1686 SNVQKNWN
+1686 
-1694 SVFSKMGVFANSEA
+1694 ANSGR
-1708 ETIKTTINSAFDDI
+1708 DD
-1722 LTYTQ
+1722 L
-1727 QLEDGLTPTMDV
+1727 
-1739 SQIKSAL
+1739 K
-1746 NSLIAAFGLTESE
+1746 AAFGDSLSSVQSEINTCFTQIQEAANGLQLDPKFDITEAKASLDALISAFGFTAEQAQAFVASMGFDAEIESE
-1759 AQQMVA
+1759 PTPVT
-1765 SFGFSAEFDPNPQ
+1765 SHE
-1778 EITET
+1778 E
-1783 EKAVVYTDNID
+1783 AVVYTSNID
-1794 EHGHHLDPPYVVS
+1794 EHGHHLDPPSVVPID
-1807 KTYTSKVQVPTIT
+1807 TTTMVNVPTVK
-1820 TLDYEGQQYG
+1820 TLDWSGKEYG
-1830 GDLIGPSNSGNG
+1830 GKTTDLTTNP
-1842 TDNEDNN
+1842 TATNN
-1849 DNGGGG
+1849 NGGGG
-1855 GYTAPPP
+1855 NGGGGSSYTPPPP

-1924 EINKYWEEDRALIAS
+1924 EINKYWDEDKALIAS

-1965 SSIGKNEKA
+1965 SSIGKNEDA
-1974 DEAAEEAY
+1974 DNAAEEAY

-2068 EKTKTYSDGLM
+2068 EKTKTYSDGLL
-2079 ELLSN
+2079 ELLNN

-2198 NNIAGAKQQVETLKQ
+2198 NNLAGAKQQVEILKQ
-2213 MRANAQEQYDKAI
+2213 MRANAQEQYDKAV

-2235 QWSDTL
+2235 QWSDSL
-2241 KEIDDQVHSAEEN
+2241 KEIDEQVHSAEEN
-2254 FLDIWQEALER
+2254 FLDTWQEALER
-2265 AHDIF
+2265 ARNIF
-2270 EEEMDNIVKEFEDGV
+2270 EEEMDNIVKEFEDGI

-2308 YLSDTDK
+2308 YLNDADK

-2430 EYLRTLENNIIQLQS
+2430 EYLKTLENNILQLQS
-2445 DYQEKLTAIRLS
+2445 DYQEKLTAIKLS
-2457 FVEGEI
+2457 FTQGEI

-2478 YNERMQQIHQQY
+2478 YDERMQQIHQQY

-2502 KFVAYYKDS
+2502 KFVTYYKDS

-2522 TLALQTGYQTLDE
+2522 TLALKTGYSTLDE
-2535 MFEKFWKSHDNYVAD
+2535 MFNAFWKSHDNYVAD

-2599 IVKNATDSFNNVIK
+2599 IVKNATESFNGVIK

-2635 LVKTMNEMVAALSGM
+2635 LVKTMNEMIAALSGM

-2685 TIEVPDYISQ
+2685 TVEVPDYISQ
-2695 LSYLDMLDQL
+2695 FSYLDMLDQL

-2718 ELSID
+2718 ELNID

-2788 AFEIMENE
+2788 AFEMMENE
-2796 ASQYANR
+2796 ASQYASR

>member
-74 KLNASLVKSKTSV
+74 KLNASLAKSKTSV

-104 FIKLAQSIAAAD
+104 FIKLAQSIAGAD

-124 RLQDFLTTF
+124 RLQDFLVTV
-133 KNSIKW
+133 KNSVKW
-139 QISSSMIHQTI
+139 QISSSMIHQII
-150 GAVQA
+150 GAVQR

-337 LDDGTNLNKYSEA
+337 LEDGTNLNKYSEA

-374 MAVKWES
+374 MAVKWGS
-381 LDNAQ
+381 LNNAQ
-386 QVALAQTVAGVRQYT
+386 QTALAQTVAGVRQYT

-414 ENLETARN
+414 KNLEIARN
-422 ATGTLNEQQKI
+422 ATGTLTEQQKI

-444 LKASFESLYTDL
+444 LKASFQALYTDL

-467 FLSDMVDGV
+467 FLSDMVDGI

-485 VKTVIIGILSIV
+485 LKPVLIGILAIV
-497 TNLLSSRIQPAIDN
+497 EQSLASKIEPALRNAIS
-511 IINNIQIM
+511 NIQIL
-519 VGGANKVYGKIRNE
+519 VGGADKAYAKIHAQ
-533 INEQINT
+533 INEQT
-540 VSNKYNLS
+540 SNYLSKKGDNLDEES
-548 DYDKQSLQNIA
+548 KQSLLNAKRISEMKDKMAIA
-559 QLNIMKQRL
+559 
-568 ADQTDRLSDS
+568 S
-578 ERRLAEITIQGFEMS
+578 ERMTAAEKSFWETEKQGIQ
-593 QQEILKTTKQL
+593 QQGDQL
-604 SEYKTQVQELK
+604 
-615 DAIPDGGINYSNK
+615 
-628 RSNRIKALEKG
+628 IKLG
-639 VSNQTSSEID
+639 QEID
-649 TSNNTTEIQ
+649 TYTKIINDAQDTMVSDKKGISKAYNNQMESIWDSASQHNNPSDVREADLGKKYEDLYNEIESYYNKIDTLNDNLVNNLLQAWLNADATTPVANLFNDMTTE
-658 ILQQNL
+658 
-664 KELSDA
+664 
-670 AFNAEVAVD
+670 V
-679 GSIKTISQKFM
+679 TSQ
-690 ELGQAG
+690 
-696 QEQVVQGSE
+696 
-705 AFSDLI
+705 
-711 NQLNPFS
+711 
-718 AELDKLSNNSIQSQ
+718 LDKL
-732 TAIKGMKRE
+732 T
-741 IEVLGGSLPET
+741 
-752 IRNSEAVNN
+752 
-761 AFKAIEAAQG
+761 
-771 PKELKKAIIELQ
+771 
-783 TALKNTEINGKNVNQ
+783 
-798 VLSQLGVNKQDIDLI
+798 QLTNE
-813 VNGYKKISAQEEKI
+813 SAQQAYAAGTFSPE
-827 INQQKDL
+827 
-834 NNQLNNFNPKHLGT
+834 LNNFEIATTKAETYFNLFRENLPKNIQDLGVLQSLEKEIASIPWDDTGTDKRMAKMRQYIQIVQSSKLSQDQLIASLRGMGVGDDEIKKVVQSFEKMQKAQEKAKQKQEELNKQVENFKPKHLVGG
-848 IAENFVRLTSVS
+848 IEAFMS
-860 MSAVMAINS
+860 MASFAQSAGMAISSINS
-869 FKAGIESL
+869 LISSIK
-877 GDSDL
+877 DPDM
-882 SGWEKFSSFIMSFA
+882 SGWEKAVAILTSI
-896 FAFGSLKRVV
+896 GSLSFMVK
-906 SGSIEIFNNLRT
+906 SGIDSLATGIQFLKQVRDQHNASILTEKAITKGLEIAKLKETAATYLESTANKINNETISDSTKKKTLNALQT
-918 SLYSSYIA
+918 NLMKLGL
-926 TMLEA
+926 TKE
-931 EGTDTATAA
+931 TAA
-940 KMRHEAVTWLQC
+940 KITNTLAT
-952 AADEVHKGILDKE
+952 KGLT
-965 CFALGLVNL
+965 
-974 GFKEDVAAK
+974 
-983 IADAAATGGLSAA
+983 AATQE
-996 MKVLNAE
+996 LNIA
-1003 LKATIA
+1003 LKGVQV
-1009 SLLATLGP
+1009 SLLPLIAKF
-1017 ILAVIAAV
+1017 ILIAAIIAAV
-1025 AALGFAIYTAIK
+1025 GFAIYTLIK
-1037 RSQAFEA
+1037 RSQSFNT
-1044 ELKQSSKDLAEL
+1044 ELKQSNEDLQTL
-1056 KNNLSNVNSEVQKV
+1056 QDNLDGVNSEVQQV
-1070 NSSLDGLSSKY
+1070 TSSLDGLSSKY

-1087 TYGTTEWREAL
+1087 KYGTTEWREAL

-1109 DNYNKAADASDQLIE
+1109 DNYNKMADADSQLKKGE
-1124 GVDYYRD
+1124 DWYYD
-1131 QYNALH
+1131 SNNIQH
-1137 LTDSGAAKIKEQNI
+1137 LTESGQNKIRQQALDKQNK
-1151 TTQNNAQTA
+1151 AQTA
-1160 VNAQNYRN
+1160 VNSQNNRD
-1168 EQLQLQKD
+1168 EQLQLEAKTREIS
-1176 KMTLASN
+1176 KKN
-1183 TNYLANH
+1183 ENIVVG
-1190 QPAETTTKTVT
+1190 TKR
-1201 IGIPDIQAF
+1201 
-1210 GGSTGSTTTLS
+1210 
-1221 YEKTE
+1221 E
-1226 TKTPSHGYNIN
+1226 
-1237 AGNAAFGGAGPNM
+1237 
-1250 STTPKYQYDAALTQA
+1250 KYQFRPNEYRYHTVNATDTLTTSE
-1265 DIDRIIK
+1265 INKVVK
-1272 AATENIEFDFGS
+1272 AAMKDSSFNFNKE
-1284 VDDLINEGGLSEEA
+1284 DLINKAGLDENT
-1298 AKLIAS
+1298 AKLITS
-1304 SSETQEALQ
+1304 NDETIKALE
-1313 KLTTET
+1313 KLTAET
-1319 SRLADSYANDI
+1319 SRLADSYQNDV
-1330 LNDLLARGLD
+1330 LNELLSRGLD

-1346 QYRTGVGKAI
+1346 KYRSGIGELI
-1356 SQDTLDYQQRIIE
+1356 SQDVIDYENKIIA
-1369 SRASNSGN
+1369 SRGSNSGN
-1377 ELTQSEVSDYLT
+1377 ELTESEILNLLSQQGYSVSE
-1389 GLGYFVETV
+1389 LG
-1398 DTNDFQNFI
+1398 NNWLQDFT
-1407 SGNQV
+1407 SGN
-1412 LTVKLQDENGGI
+1412 TTIPVKLTDENGGTV
-1424 IENSDTSF
+1424 ENSEVTFDYDTIL
-1432 SYKSLLEGFALQQAQ
+1432 KNFAAEQSRQWGLSQ
-1447 EEALGWQDN
+1447 QDN

-1461 KYSQQ
+1461 IYSQKAFDAA
-1466 VYSTVDSLKS
+1466 SRLKP
-1476 SWDAQNFNSD
+1476 SWDEQNFDEDKIQEQASALENMGEGSALPSEIEKLQEFLTSNS
-1486 VINTE
+1486 
-1491 VNERNGGQV
+1491 
-1500 LGETKRVQDFLNENT
+1500 
-1515 ESFSDIFGLSE
+1515 ESFADMFGMSE
-1526 EDFKDWA
+1526 DDFKAWA
-1533 SDINNVKEN
+1533 GDANNLTEN
-1542 FGELQKAIEGD
+1542 FGKLQKAVEGNS
-1553 TGAINTLRDRMGSL
+1553 GAINELRDEMGSL

-1572 ELVDKLTEAFEGL
+1572 ELVDKLAGSWDKCNDKVKAFS
-1585 DVKTRNYLAKAYES
+1585 D
-1599 KNFKIPDEAWTSIN
+1599 WMN
-1613 DFVTNNAEQLSDL
+1613 DSTNLTKKYNAENEAAFNEFVAQNSDVLSDL
-1626 AGVSKDTFISMYN
+1626 AGVSKDTFEKLYKE
-1639 SADKKY
+1639 DKRY
-1645 AKKVAKLLSGVT
+1645 ARKVAKLMPDVA
-1657 KGNKK
+1657 KGNQK
-1662 DLQALAVETQRAFYT
+1662 ALVELNIATQRSFYT
-1677 TGDNMNQAI
+1677 TGEQVNKVLQ
-1686 SNVQKNWN
+1686 NV
-1694 SVFSKMGVFANSEA
+1694 ANSGRDDLKTAFGDSLSSVQSEINTCFTQIQEA
-1708 ETIKTTINSAFDDI
+1708 ANKLQLDPKFDTTEAIASLNALISAFGF
-1722 LTYTQ
+1722 TAEQ
-1727 QLEDGLTPTMDV
+1727 AQ
-1739 SQIKSAL
+1739 
-1746 NSLIAAFGLTESE
+1746 AFVASMGFDAEIESE
-1759 AQQMVA
+1759 PTPVT
-1765 SFGFSAEFDPNPQ
+1765 SHE
-1778 EITET
+1778 E
-1783 EKAVVYTDNID
+1783 AVVYTSNID
-1794 EHGHHLDPPYVVS
+1794 EHGHHLDPPSVVPID
-1807 KTYTSKVQVPTIT
+1807 TTTMINVPTVK
-1820 TLDYEGQQYG
+1820 TLDWSGKEYG
-1830 GDLIGPSNSGNG
+1830 GKTTDLTTNPTTTNNSGG
-1842 TDNEDNN
+1842 SG
-1849 DNGGGG
+1849 NGGGG
-1855 GYTAPPP
+1855 SSYTPPPP

-1965 SSIGKNEKA
+1965 SSIGKNEEA
-1974 DEAAEEAY
+1974 DDAAEEAY

-2146 SEDVQDQIDLFEH
+2146 SEDIQDQIDLFEH

-2198 NNIAGAKQQVETLKQ
+2198 NNLAGAKQQVETLKQ
-2213 MRANAQEQYDKAI
+2213 MRANAQEQYDKAV
-2226 ANGDSIGIK
+2226 ANEDSIGIK

-2241 KEIDDQVHSAEEN
+2241 KEIDDQVNSAEEN
-2254 FLDIWQEALER
+2254 FLDTWQEALER
-2265 AHDIF
+2265 ARDIF

-2430 EYLRTLENNIIQLQS
+2430 EYLKTLENNIIQLQS

-2502 KFVAYYKDS
+2502 KFVTYYKDS

-2599 IVKNATDSFNNVIK
+2599 IVKNATDSFNDVIK

-2685 TIEVPDYISQ
+2685 TVEVPDYISQ
-2695 LSYLDMLDQL
+2695 FSYLDMLDQL

-2713 WMSNN
+2713 WISNN

-2760 DRIAQEFMQ
+2760 DRIAQELMQ
-2769 QVSINAD
+2769 QISINAD

-2788 AFEIMENE
+2788 AFEMMENE
-2796 ASQYANR
+2796 ASQYASR